1 MYSRNKI
8 FNKITAAI
16 LLIMLNINILADGL
30 KLDPNSRYNTK
41 LDMSR
46 NGTPIVNI
54 STPNGRGISINEFLD
69 YNVGHEG
76 QVLNNADNIGRSHLA
91 GIINANPNLAAN
103 QAANLIILQVNGSNR
118 SNIEGYLEALSR
130 QKVNVILSNENG
142 IYLNSAGTI
151 NIRNF
156 VPTTG
161 RVKLQNGDFV
171 GIDVEKGRVVI
182 GSNGFD
188 ASTTDYVNVIAKA
201 LELQGSL
208 VGNKVD
214 VTLGENTVDKNGAVT
229 SNHGI
234 NSVAIDASK
243 LGSMYAG
250 QISIISTDKGAGV
263 NSRGI
268 VYSRDK
274 KLEIT
279 ADGKINV
286 AKIKGNGI
294 EINGSEYNQAELA
307 SSDKG
312 ININAKN
319 IKLNGETQAAGDIN
333 LNGDTQN
340 NSKIYSE
347 ENFNT
352 KSLLNTGDINVAGN
366 FKADDLKNVLAAV
379 NTGGNLNVKNLENSG
394 SIQVS
399 KSTGIDGKLNN
410 SGNLTSIE
418 KITVKNDILNS
429 GNISTNGDLSSKN
442 AVSSGIIVA
451 NNFTTSDLQNDGKIF
466 TNADL
471 KTKYFKN
478 TGEISAVGKISSD
491 SMVSSGS
498 IRTNEALDI
507 SGDLNND
514 GTLQSAKD
522 ITVSSNIK
530 NSGKIYA
537 GGNLSGKDAVSSG
550 KIVSKNLRVNDLK
563 NDGEIFTNEDLRA
576 KNVTNTG
583 KIASSG
589 NISTK
594 DLKTS
599 GSIKSNRKVTVSGKL
614 ENDGDLEAV
623 EDIKVSGNVRNTK
636 EIATNG
642 DFSGKN
648 VVSKGKIISK
658 NFESH
663 DLENDGK
670 ILADGKVKARKVKN
684 AGEISAAGDVSTDDL
699 KTSGK
704 IFAKNLESDDLDN
717 DGKISSNENVKAR
730 NIKNTGD
737 IQAVGS
743 ISGNDLKT
751 SGKVRANRKI
761 TVSGELENGGDL
773 ESGKSLTVSKNIKN
787 TGKIAVNEDISGKDT
802 QNSGSMYSK
811 NLKTDNLKNDG
822 KVEVGND
829 LKTADIE
836 NTKDI
841 TAVGKISG
849 KNVNNSG
856 KILTNGTLD
865 VKNVKNIGKIAA
877 GSDVTSQR
885 LENSGVLATNGN
897 ITTSDSMTNSGNIEG
912 KNLDITGLEFTNS
925 GKILAD
931 NIRARVNDTKNNGS
945 ISSANDIDLTTNT
958 LTNTKEMLAV
968 NSINSNNATVSNS
981 GKMASNG
988 KILLNNSS
996 ITNIGE
1002 ILSGEIS
1009 MQNAK
1014 KFDNTGTIKGNK
1026 TVLTTDQDLNLV
1038 GNLHGESLLEISGNN
1053 ITNNGNTTGAGLI
1066 KISSNDFTNNKEL
1079 ASNAVIIDG
1088 RGNVVNNNM
1097 ITGNDGKINGNSITN
1112 NDLIAFDNYLEMNA
1126 KSKVLNNKDKSIYSG
1141 NALIIKGSEILNDE
1155 GEILGGNMDLNA
1167 SKITNNVGTVQ
1178 STGDIFVTSNDFQNI
1193 GRVTGLGNYEKY
1205 YETWDGIRLS
1215 ESEVANEW
1223 LYNDDNSWSKKGVG
1237 HIRKKA
1243 RRDQR
1248 KWFERQVQNNNNSR
1262 FKSYL
1267 FTKYEQYY
1275 RPLLGHMNLL
1285 NPKKETG
1292 STENPKISLVG
1303 KLKSKATTEYG
1314 KMIASGNIIINSGN
1328 VKNKDSLI
1336 SGGGLVNINATNF
1349 ENSVTIDDKNPI
1361 QLKNGK
1367 ELLGIN
1373 IQQKHHIRTILT
1385 AYYKR
1390 EMTTGDIGYAAGQ
1403 PSIIEGS
1410 VVNVNAPNIIKN
1422 SIEAGNGKVL
1432 NNGGATGKALISSN
1446 SIGINK
1452 GTGSAN
1458 GAVQVAGNALLS
1470 KVNSGFNGNLQV
1482 NGSSNNSFDR
1492 AIQISGNNSVIQNIK
1507 KTGTI
1512 DVNPLLSSAMF
1523 TMNMSPSSKYLL
1535 ETRSKYIS
1543 LGQYYGS
1550 DYFTSRVGYSEI
1562 WDRSKRL
1569 GDAFYENQ
1577 LLTRALNEKL
1587 GTSFL
1592 NGKSNQELI
1601 QSMMDNA
1608 ADEKA
1613 RLGLVVGQALTQDQI
1628 NALNEDIIW
1637 YVSKEVNGVSVLTP
1651 QIYLSSRTR
1660 ESISDDTRNR
1670 IGGINGTY
1678 VKTKDFVNDGTKWG
1692 NGGVTYV
1699 EANTVRNET
1708 TTNLLSE
1715 ISGDRTFISSV
1726 GNIENIGGKIKGNEV
1741 VGLISENGNVINNTT
1756 KRKLGFN
1763 NGEFDRSWHE
1773 EIGSIG
1779 QISSNGLTFIK
1790 GNSYESTGG
1799 ILNTN
1804 HLELDVNKFNVSA
1817 LSLSGEDKFGKG
1829 SNNYTKYGATE
1840 HLGGEVTANSTS
1852 GRIGDL
1858 NLTGSAFIGGD
1869 TQGLKIGK
1877 VNVESAVN
1885 SYDLE
1890 SKQTSKN
1897 TVSKSSTYIKS
1908 HQEENVAGN
1917 LQLSGARIEGNLT
1930 GIGSNIDLGENTF
1943 VGGKLTTDS
1952 RELHNSFYEKN
1963 TSRGFSA
1970 GISHGTASLNYG
1982 KSSSAYDEKD
1992 TINAKSNLRIGDGSV
2007 LNNGAEITATNFE
2020 YGNIQI
2026 NNGDVKYGARIDTRD
2041 VKTTSRSSNFGV
2053 SIGINSPIK
2062 DRIEQAAGAVKQ
2074 ARRGDTIG
2082 GLVAGVNSVT
2092 GTVNGMS
2099 QNISRLDGNRATMQ
2113 DIQAGNFK
2121 VNNDFYVSGG
2131 INARFNTSRSS
2142 NNSHTESAVVTTMKP
2157 MNENSSITYNNVNNI
2172 TYQGTQ
2178 AQGGTFIYNNVKNIQ
2193 KEAVEL
2199 HNSYSSKNSGF
2210 GAGVS
2215 AGIGSN
2221 GQIKPSSIGGNVSAS
2236 RSNLNTTETV
2246 YQNGNFQ
2253 NVNEVH
2259 NNTGTMT
2266 LSGFNQ
2272 EGGKVTGNIGKLVV
2286 ESRQN
2291 TSTTTGSS
2299 SGIGIGISANGMPN
2313 SVNVNGSRTNGS
2325 RAFVDN
2331 QSSFIVGEGSN
2342 LHVGTVE
2349 NTGAII
2355 GKQSENGT
2363 TFKADKYV
2371 GHDIQNYDTMTTT
2384 GVSLGTSL
2392 GKSPRVTNI
2401 GFNQDD
2407 RDKQGVTRN
2416 TVVGNV
2422 EIGEASGSPINR
2434 DVTKANEVTRDEHH
2448 STNVNVESQTIE
2460 YATNPT
2466 KFKEDLEVA
2475 ILEGKATGETVLKTI
2490 ENLVNGGKEDIGDP
2504 ERRSLNE
2511 IKEAVIRVK
2520 TAPEMTAIATGDLNS
2535 QEVLDTLKINGIEK
2549 FNPDDPDLPENVR
2562 ARLDEL
2568 EKDGKSVKAF
2578 YDKTTNKI
2586 FVNENL
2592 TDDAEIRASVAR
2604 EWKISEDLKDG
2615 KGKANDE
2622 DQLKSTVAGELAYD
2636 DMMKRAREGK
2646 TGSISTGELNE
2657 AVMDINSEITAD
2669 KWERTKLFFRTLG
2682 NLGAGATNMVV
2693 QGNKAVGNIIVAGY
2707 HYATGN
2713 KQAGDARMRRAI
2725 NNANNVMSQPGKTI
2739 RTIQTDV
2746 RQTAAK
2752 INKEKEEKRRKT
2764 RQRRQQ
2770 KIAKENRNNE
2780 SKQAISSLRQQIKE
2794 TKDPQKRKKLQEQ
2807 LDMVEPHPVKE
2818 ILKSGTELIE
2828 NSAVFNVVN
2837 KGLGGA
2843 LEKGLDRAL
2852 EKGFTFF
2859 TGSTTA
2865 SVGGLFL
2872 LTSQNMGTNDETDIY
2887 SKYKNHPELIP
2898 IFKKYKDISPKEANY
2913 IKEKYPQYYSDY
2925 KIANRINPNKTD
2937 FDKHRTD
2944 LKVAGTYSMKE
2955 EKEEGAKVLG
2965 TMAGFL
2971 VEPYVTSG
2979 IKKAVTKGGGAVV
2992 NVFKP
2997 KNLVTQMT
3005 AAESRAARQG
3015 AIVLEEGADGVFRVP
3030 ENVTKPSKSV
3040 SRGLP
3045 HNTTSSTTEVTG
3057 HTRNVE
3063 RIAQTAGNAS
3073 RNLKTPA
3080 IEYKAPSKPNAVEK
3094 ITTNIEI
3101 TGSKGKNVEIIKK
3114 VDGNT
3119 TITIEKHIP
3128 DIPPAYIIDDMAKG
3142 GMGRTSGNKSY
3153 LENYGGGKASNKM
3166 PPFANRENIHRNNS
3180 TQNYEFKS
3188 QNNGL
3193 NSGESGFKKNIGS
3206 STTNLSTNNYFNTSL
3221 EQPPT
3226 LTPKYPI
3233 TIYNPGFAAVQESD
3247 YLNAV
3252 RVINKD
3258 GSSNIPKGTGLA
3270 TIDNRPYI
3278 KDGKPKGRPSYRKE
3292 FEYDL
3297 YVQYL
3302 QKYNI
3307 TKPADAI
3314 VRDEITGEVINW
3326 LPGQPRKD
3334 VVDFGHLPKEK
3345 YSDIFYKEYLTENW
3359 KPDKLKNWYNDP
3371 KNYRFETPHT
3381 NRSHAYENITTPLL
3395 PQFNSPVIPLLEYKT
3410 VPLLEYKPDYINN
3423 IENIIQ
3429 KQQMKIPTK

>member
-1 MYSRNKI
+1 MYSRDKI
-8 FNKITAAI
+8 LNKITAAI

-118 SNIEGYLEALSR
+118 SDIEGYLEALSR

-142 IYLNSAGTI
+142 IYLNGAGTI

-229 SNHGI
+229 SKHGI

-294 EINGSEYNQAELA
+294 EINGTEYAQSELA

-319 IKLNGETQAAGDIN
+319 IKLNGETQATGDIN
-333 LNGDTQN
+333 LNGNTQN

-347 ENFNT
+347 GNFNT
-352 KSLLNTGDINVAGN
+352 RILLNTGDINVAGN
-366 FKADDLKNVLAAV
+366 FKADDFKNVLAAV

-399 KSTGIDGKLNN
+399 RSTGIDGKLNN
-410 SGNLTSIE
+410 SGNLTSIG
-418 KITVKNDILNS
+418 KITVRNDILNS

-451 NNFTTSDLQNDGKIF
+451 NNFTTSNLQNDGKIF

-537 GGNLSGKDAVSSG
+537 GGNLSGKDTVSSG
-550 KIVSKNLRVNDLK
+550 KIVSRNLRVNDLK
-563 NDGEIFTNEDLRA
+563 NDGEIFTNEDLQA

-583 KIASSG
+583 KIASAG

-684 AGEISAAGDVSTDDL
+684 TGEISATGDVSTDDL

-704 IFAKNLESDDLDN
+704 ISAKNLESEDLDN

-730 NIKNTGD
+730 NIKNTGE

-751 SGKVRANRKI
+751 SGKVRANRK
-761 TVSGELENGGDL
+761 TAVSGELENGGDL
-773 ESGKSLTVSKNIKN
+773 ESGKSLTVSKNIRN

-802 QNSGSMYSK
+802 QNSGSLYSK

-849 KNVNNSG
+849 GNVNNSG

-885 LENSGVLATNGN
+885 LENSGILATNGN
-897 ITTSDSMTNSGNIEG
+897 ITTSDSMINSGNIEG

-925 GKILAD
+925 GKISAG
-931 NIRARVNDTKNNGS
+931 NIRARVNDTKNDGS

-958 LTNTKEMLAV
+958 LTNIKEMLAV
-968 NSINSNNATVSNS
+968 NSINSNNATVLNS

-1014 KFDNTGTIKGNK
+1014 KFDNTGTVKGNK
-1026 TVLTTDQDLNLV
+1026 TVLTTNQDLNLV

-1079 ASNAVIIDG
+1079 ASSAVIIDG

-1126 KSKVLNNKDKSIYSG
+1126 KSKVLNNKDKSIYGG

-1193 GRVTGLGNYEKY
+1193 GRVSNLGSYEKY
-1205 YETWDGIRLS
+1205 YETWDRIKLS
-1215 ESEVANEW
+1215 ESEVASKW
-1223 LYNDDNSWSKKGVG
+1223 LLNDNGGWKKKTSG
-1237 HIRKKA
+1237 HTRKKA
-1243 RRDQR
+1243 RKEQ
-1248 KWFERQVQNNNNSR
+1248 KEWFEKQIQNSNRSES
-1262 FKSYL
+1262 KSYL
-1267 FTKYEQYY
+1267 LTKYEQFF
-1275 RPLLGHMNLL
+1275 RSILGHTNVDDS
-1285 NPKKETG
+1285 KKVAG
-1292 STENPKISLVG
+1292 SAKDPTIPLVG
-1303 KLKSKATTEYG
+1303 KLKSKASTEYG
-1314 KMIASGNIIINSGN
+1314 KVLANGNITINSGN
-1328 VKNKDSLI
+1328 FKNKDSLI
-1336 SGGGLVNINATNF
+1336 SGGGLVNITATNF
-1349 ENSVTIDDKNPI
+1349 ENSVSIDDKNPI
-1361 QLKNGK
+1361 KLKNGREVLDLNIK
-1367 ELLGIN
+1367 EGTH
-1373 IQQKHHIRTILT
+1373 HHILRTTLVAVHT
-1385 AYYKR
+1385 R
-1390 EMTTGDIGYAAGQ
+1390 DMVDGDIGYATGQ

-1410 VVNVNAPNIIKN
+1410 LVNVNAPNIIKN

-1432 NNGGATGKALISSN
+1432 NNGGATGRALISSN

-1458 GAVQVAGNALLS
+1458 GAVQVAGNTLLS

-1482 NGSSNNSFDR
+1482 NGSGNNSFDR

-1512 DVNPLLSSAMF
+1512 DVNSLLSSAMF
-1523 TMNMSPSSKYLL
+1523 TMNMGPSSKYLL

-1601 QSMMDNA
+1601 QSMIDNA

-1670 IGGINGTY
+1670 VGGINGTY

-1708 TTNLLSE
+1708 ATNLLSE
-1715 ISGDRTFISSV
+1715 ISGDRTYINAA
-1726 GNIENIGGKIKGNEV
+1726 GNIENIGGRINGEEAV
-1741 VGLISENGNVINNTT
+1741 ALISEKGNVINDTT
-1756 KRKLGFN
+1756 KRNVGYN
-1763 NGEFDRSWHE
+1763 NGEYDRTHHE
-1773 EIGSIG
+1773 EVASIG
-1779 QISSNGLTFIK
+1779 GITSKGTTFIK
-1790 GNSYESTGG
+1790 ADKYISTGG
-1799 ILNTN
+1799 ILKTD
-1804 HLELDVNKFNVSA
+1804 HIALDVNKIDERA
-1817 LSLSGEDKFGKG
+1817 LTLSGEDKFGSGESNYSRYSETTNLGAGIMANSAEGRVGDINLKG
-1829 SNNYTKYGATE
+1829 SSFIAEDTTGLT
-1840 HLGGEVTANSTS
+1840 VT
-1852 GRIGDL
+1852 G
-1858 NLTGSAFIGGD
+1858 
-1869 TQGLKIGK
+1869 
-1877 VNVESAVN
+1877 NVRAESAVN
-1885 SYDLE
+1885 SYDTE
-1890 SKQTSKN
+1890 SRQSSKGFMS
-1897 TVSKSSTYIKS
+1897 SKSSYKNS
-1908 HQEENVAGN
+1908 RAEENSASNLMLGKNAVITGN
-1917 LQLSGARIEGNLT
+1917 VE
-1930 GIGSNIDLGENTF
+1930 GIGSNIVLGENTF
-1943 VGGKLTTDS
+1943 VGGKVTTDS
-1952 RELHNSFYEKN
+1952 RELHNSYYEKN
-1963 TSRGFSA
+1963 RSKGFT
-1970 GISHGTASLNYG
+1970 GGVSHGTISAGYG
-1982 KSSSAYDEKD
+1982 KSQSTYDEKS
-1992 TINAKSNLRIGDGSV
+1992 TINAKSNLQVGDGSV
-2007 LNNGAEITATNFE
+2007 LNRGAEITATNFE

-2041 VKTTSRSSNFGV
+2041 VHTSSKSSGFTI
-2053 SIGINSPIK
+2053 SAGINSPALDRAKQVGQAVSQIK
-2062 DRIEQAAGAVKQ
+2062 N
-2074 ARRGDTIG
+2074 GDTAG
-2082 GLVAGVNSVT
+2082 GAMEAVNAAT
-2092 GTVNGMS
+2092 GTIKGLS
-2099 QNISRLDGNRATMQ
+2099 ENITKRDGTRATMN
-2113 DIQAGNFK
+2113 DIRNNDFK
-2121 VNNDFYVSGG
+2121 VNNDFYVSGNIRAG
-2131 INARFNTSRSS
+2131 FNKSKSS
-2142 NNSHTESAVVTTMKP
+2142 TASHTESAAVTTMKP
-2157 MNENSSITYNNVNNI
+2157 LNENSSITYNNVNNI

-2178 AQGGTFIYNNVKNIQ
+2178 AQGGTFIYNNVANIQ

-2199 HNSYSSKNSGF
+2199 RNSYSSESSGF
-2210 GAGVS
+2210 GVGVS

-2221 GQIKPSSIGGNVSAS
+2221 GQIKPNGISGNVSTN
-2236 RSNLNTTETV
+2236 RSNQNTVETV
-2246 YQNGNFQ
+2246 YANGNFK

-2259 NNTGTMT
+2259 NNTGSMT

-2299 SGIGIGISANGMPN
+2299 SGIGLGISANGMPS
-2313 SVNVNGSRTNGS
+2313 SVNVSGSRTNGN

-2342 LHVGTVE
+2342 LHVGTLE
-2349 NTGAII
+2349 NTGAVI
-2355 GKQSENGT
+2355 GKQSDNST
-2363 TFKADKYV
+2363 TFKID
-2371 GHDIQNYDTMTTT
+2371 NYIAKNIYNEDTMTTT
-2384 GVSLGTSL
+2384 GGSIGASLGGKPRITSA
-2392 GKSPRVTNI
+2392 
-2401 GFNQDD
+2401 GFNQDS
-2407 RDKQGVTRN
+2407 RDKEGITRN
-2416 TVVGNV
+2416 TIVGNV
-2422 EIGEASGSPINR
+2422 EIQNASGDEINR
-2434 DVTKANEVTRDEHH
+2434 DLGKANEITKDTHR
-2448 STNVNVESQTIE
+2448 STNINVEPQVIE
-2460 YATNPT
+2460 YISNPT

-2475 ILEGKATGETVLKTI
+2475 ILEGKATGETILKSI
-2490 ENLVNGGKEDIGDP
+2490 ENAVNGRKSSDIGDP
-2504 ERRSLNE
+2504 ERRTINE
-2511 IKEAVIRVK
+2511 IKESVIRVK
-2520 TAPEMTAIATGDLNS
+2520 TAPEMNAIATGDLNS
-2535 QEVLDTLKINGIEK
+2535 QEVLNRLNINAIEK

-2568 EKDGKSVKAF
+2568 AEDGKTIRAF

-2604 EWKISEDLKDG
+2604 EWKISEDLKTG

-2622 DQLKSTVAGELAYD
+2622 GQLKSTVAGELAYD

-2646 TGSISTGELNE
+2646 TGSISTSELDE
-2657 AVMDINSEITAD
+2657 AVMDTNSEVSAD
-2669 KWERTKLFFRTLG
+2669 DLETRRLSNAGISPRTVRINEKRRRIRREEL
-2682 NLGAGATNMVV
+2682 NS
-2693 QGNKAVGNIIVAGY
+2693 VG
-2707 HYATGN
+2707 YA
-2713 KQAGDARMRRAI
+2713 
-2725 NNANNVMSQPGKTI
+2725 
-2739 RTIQTDV
+2739 
-2746 RQTAAK
+2746 RQQ
-2752 INKEKEEKRRKT
+2752 IDKEEKKHKNTVANSLERKYSGKFIKKNGTYAFYNANDRKKFEKEANQKGVQLKT
-2764 RQRRQQ
+2764 RSANAQEKEQKFLEHMNEITQGYYKYEPEHLKIGAKVGTQAFFWSNQNVKIGNGSNKVSNETVAKAASSTIGQAVASGYYKLVPTEDKKYENDNPHVQKQVKAAKAEAQRRT
-2770 KIAKENRNNE
+2770 RE
-2780 SKQAISSLRQQIKE
+2780 SKDKDYYARVDGKNKTVTVEESNRPKGYGSYLFRDVILNPLQSGNNFFNAEKSL
-2794 TKDPQKRKKLQEQ
+2794 L
-2807 LDMVEPHPVKE
+2807 
-2818 ILKSGTELIE
+2818 SGD
-2828 NSAVFNVVN
+2828 
-2837 KGLGGA
+2837 LGGA
-2843 LEKGLDRAL
+2843 FKNTVTGVENLFSPFTLGIGSWAGDNYARFKPEEVQYGTREEVLKRKQTENLLVKLPTDIVVSSMVSSYVSKQVNKISKDVDLGKKG
-2852 EKGFTFF
+2852 G
-2859 TGSTTA
+2859 
-2865 SVGGLFL
+2865 
-2872 LTSQNMGTNDETDIY
+2872 TSQSNTLYQTYAEKATKNANSTSVMLG
-2887 SKYKNHPELIP
+2887 KYNQ
-2898 IFKKYKDISPKEANY
+2898 DGISYIEA
-2913 IKEKYPQYYSDY
+2913 
-2925 KIANRINPNKTD
+2925 
-2937 FDKHRTD
+2937 
-2944 LKVAGTYSMKE
+2944 
-2955 EKEEGAKVLG
+2955 
-2965 TMAGFL
+2965 
-2971 VEPYVTSG
+2971 
-2979 IKKAVTKGGGAVV
+2979 
-2992 NVFKP
+2992 
-2997 KNLVTQMT
+2997 
-3005 AAESRAARQG
+3005 
-3015 AIVLEEGADGVFRVP
+3015 
-3030 ENVTKPSKSV
+3030 
-3040 SRGLP
+3040 
-3045 HNTTSSTTEVTG
+3045 
-3057 HTRNVE
+3057 
-3063 RIAQTAGNAS
+3063 AGNKHTYFDLGDKGWNEALNKVGES
-3073 RNLKTPA
+3073 NMW
-3080 IEYKAPSKPNAVEK
+3080 
-3094 ITTNIEI
+3094 EI
-3101 TGSKGKNVEIIKK
+3101 NKKFLEQQLQQGK
-3114 VDGNT
+3114 
-3119 TITIEKHIP
+3119 
-3128 DIPPAYIIDDMAKG
+3128 
-3142 GMGRTSGNKSY
+3142 SFY
-3153 LENYGGGKASNKM
+3153 LSHDPMKASGYFQKEVNFLKD
-3166 PPFANRENIHRNNS
+3166 N
-3180 TQNYEFKS
+3180 
-3188 QNNGL
+3188 
-3193 NSGESGFKKNIGS
+3193 GFK
-3206 STTNLSTNNYFNTSL
+3206 F
-3221 EQPPT
+3221 
-3226 LTPKYPI
+3226 
-3233 TIYNPGFAAVQESD
+3233 
-3247 YLNAV
+3247 
-3252 RVINKD
+3252 
-3258 GSSNIPKGTGLA
+3258 
-3270 TIDNRPYI
+3270 I
-3278 KDGKPKGRPSYRKE
+3278 KDG
-3292 FEYDL
+3292 
-3297 YVQYL
+3297 
-3302 QKYNI
+3302 
-3307 TKPADAI
+3307 
-3314 VRDEITGEVINW
+3314 
-3326 LPGQPRKD
+3326 
-3334 VVDFGHLPKEK
+3334 DF
-3345 YSDIFYKEYLTENW
+3345 W
-3359 KPDKLKNWYNDP
+3359 K
-3371 KNYRFETPHT
+3371 
-3381 NRSHAYENITTPLL
+3381 A
-3395 PQFNSPVIPLLEYKT
+3395 V
-3410 VPLLEYKPDYINN
+3410 
-3423 IENIIQ
+3423 
-3429 KQQMKIPTK
+3429 KQ

>member
-1 MYSRNKI
+1 MENKI
-8 FNKITAAI
+8 LKKSIAFLLLLSMNMNSFAAN
-16 LLIMLNINILADGL
+16 LE
-30 KLDPNSRYNTK
+30 LDPNSRYNTK

-54 STPNGRGISINEFLD
+54 STPNGRGISINEFLN

-118 SNIEGYLEALSR
+118 SDIEGYLEALSR

-142 IYLNSAGTI
+142 IYLNGAGTI

-229 SNHGI
+229 SRHGI

-294 EINGSEYNQAELA
+294 EINGTEYNQAELA

-319 IKLNGETQAAGDIN
+319 IRLNGETQAAGDIN
-333 LNGDTQN
+333 LNGNTQN

-347 ENFNT
+347 GNFNT
-352 KSLLNTGDINVAGN
+352 GSLLNTGDINVAGN
-366 FKADDLKNVLAAV
+366 FKADDFKNVLAAV

-399 KSTGIDGKLNN
+399 KNTGIDGKLNN
-410 SGNLTSIE
+410 SGNLTSIG

-442 AVSSGIIVA
+442 TVSSGMIAA
-451 NNFTTSDLQNDGKIF
+451 NNFTTSNLQNDGKIF

-563 NDGEIFTNEDLRA
+563 NDGEIFTNEDLQA

-583 KIASSG
+583 KIASAG

-670 ILADGKVKARKVKN
+670 ILADGKVKAR
-684 AGEISAAGDVSTDDL
+684 
-699 KTSGK
+699 
-704 IFAKNLESDDLDN
+704 
-717 DGKISSNENVKAR
+717 
-730 NIKNTGD
+730 NIKNTGE

-841 TAVGKISG
+841 TVVGKISG

-897 ITTSDSMTNSGNIEG
+897 ITTSDSMINSGNIEG

-925 GKILAD
+925 GKISAD
-931 NIRARVNDTKNNGS
+931 NIRARVNDTKNNGN

-958 LTNTKEMLAV
+958 LTNTKEMLAA
-968 NSINSNNATVSNS
+968 NDINSNNATVSNS

-1002 ILSGEIS
+1002 ILSGEVS

-1079 ASNAVIIDG
+1079 ASSAVIIDG

-1126 KSKVLNNKDKSIYSG
+1126 KSKVLNNKDKSIYG
-1141 NALIIKGSEILNDE
+1141 GQTLIIHGQELMNDE

-1167 SKITNNVGTVQ
+1167 SKITNNVGTIQ

-1193 GRVTGLGNYEKY
+1193 GRVSNLGSYEKY
-1205 YETWDGIRLS
+1205 YETWDNRIL
-1215 ESEVANEW
+1215 
-1223 LYNDDNSWSKKGVG
+1223 
-1237 HIRKKA
+1237 
-1243 RRDQR
+1243 
-1248 KWFERQVQNNNNSR
+1248 
-1262 FKSYL
+1262 
-1267 FTKYEQYY
+1267 
-1275 RPLLGHMNLL
+1275 
-1285 NPKKETG
+1285 
-1292 STENPKISLVG
+1292 TENEVKTLWIDSDKDRETVTKNKDKRWMG
-1303 KLKSKATTEYG
+1303 FRARYIDKLKNRQNTSSKIPSLLLSQDENTLKQLTQTHTKIQTGTPEIPQKALKGKIKSNATTEYG
-1314 KMIASGNIIINSGN
+1314 KMIASGNIIINSGD

-1349 ENSVTIDDKNPI
+1349 ENSVTLGNAVKLKDGVEKINYEKWKVKHGI
-1361 QLKNGK
+1361 QWKL
-1367 ELLGIN
+1367 
-1373 IQQKHHIRTILT
+1373 R
-1385 AYYKR
+1385 AYYNR
-1390 EMTTGDIGYAAGQ
+1390 DLVDGGIGYESGQ
-1403 PSIIEGS
+1403 PSIIEGA

-1432 NNGGATGKALISSN
+1432 NNGGATGKAILTPVLL
-1446 SIGINK
+1446 GVNK
-1452 GTGSAN
+1452 GTSSNNGQVGISAN
-1458 GAVQVAGNALLS
+1458 GAVDKFNSIFNGNS
-1470 KVNSGFNGNLQV
+1470 KVNGNG
-1482 NGSSNNSFDR
+1482 NNSFDR

-1715 ISGDRTFISSV
+1715 ITGDRTYINSV
-1726 GNIENIGGKIKGNEV
+1726 GNIENIGGSINGQDLVSV
-1741 VGLISENGNVINNTT
+1741 VSQNGDVVNKTT
-1756 KRKLGFN
+1756 TREIGYN
-1763 NGEFDRSWHE
+1763 NGEFDRSRYTE
-1773 EIGSIG
+1773 VASIG
-1779 QISSNGLTFIK
+1779 EVSSNGNTYIEGKNYTSTGAVTSGNTVKINASENININALKLTGEQKFGRDEDNYGSYGFVNHLKSFVNGTDGVMMTSGKDTNISGSQVASFGNVNINAQNINITNVVNSESMESKHVNSGFLSTERKAKNSYVEDNQGSQIFGNNVLLNSKKDTNVIASDVMANKDKFGNGGNILVTAGNNVNILSDTTSQSSSSMTSKSKSIGSLNIGNKGRADGMAQIIQNSSHLSANGGNIVVKSGKDTLIGASELQSTESIGLVAGGNVVVTGLDEKYGESSSKYKGGMFRGGHLYKSNSESEMNQNITNKESVLKAGKDIVVKGENIGIIGSDFDAGKDINVDAKNGIIVKSRNEVYSSENQKDESKVGFFAKGHNLSFEAGIEAKSKSDASATKQIKPDESTLVANGNINLKSGENIYFEGDAASGQDINLDSKNIFIADSEGRVEYMNKSKEARGSFGIDMNFNNLSDTFTSIGKTYLNPKNMKYLLKPKEIGYFFGDLKAIGHLGDLTSAAGDLLSGKSLLESLDGREDTINTVNRLFAGPKEGSGRAGVYAKASMNASENRGNNGTIERTSLTAGGNINLKGDNSITIRGTDIK
-1790 GNSYESTGG
+1790 GFN
-1799 ILNTN
+1799 
-1804 HLELDVNKFNVSA
+1804 DVNIETKNLDIQASKSSMNSKNSSFGLSGEINVFDPS
-1817 LSLSGEDKFGKG
+1817 LSLSGNISRGQTEGHSYNNTTIDAGNKLHINIENGTIKG
-1829 SNNYTKYGATE
+1829 ANISGNDVDVNVKGNLEIASLQDYEKTSQRSVGGTVGNVTGNARSYSGQVGVTNGTKNWV
-1840 HLGGEVTANSTS
+1840 GEQTSIIGRNS
-1852 GRIGDL
+1852 I
-1858 NLTGSAFIGGD
+1858 
-1869 TQGLKIGK
+1869 K
-1877 VNVESAVN
+1877 VNVGNKLTLTGAKIAN
-1885 SYDLE
+1885 
-1890 SKQTSKN
+1890 
-1897 TVSKSSTYIKS
+1897 
-1908 HQEENVAGN
+1908 EENRIDKGN
-1917 LQLSGARIEGNLT
+1917 LVVRAKEIEARDIEGHDDLMSVNVEGIVSRKDIYHKQKNGKEAYERYENDGAVIVEGHEREQIARATIGNGTIEGNVFGGIHRDIKTSSEITKGVEVKPVRVEYNDERTDWGSTNKILT
-1930 GIGSNIDLGENTF
+1930 QNAGTIGKFLDDIGVPKLDKGITPAGLKKPEELRKSNEEFFKEITYTNVLKVEDKINKVTGNYIHGLIPTSAVHGGLMEQIPKFVIEDENKIYRVITR
-1943 VGGKLTTDS
+1943 VRKGQQ
-1952 RELHNSFYEKN
+1952 FYEIKEVDRLDAKELKRYDRENKLFNNGMNESLEKAAANSARQYLN
-1963 TSRGFSA
+1963 TSNGQSVPDGTYETILIYNPTRGLIPDIAETGLGKVFNGRWSSGGLNLGVMRGLETA
-1970 GISHGTASLNYG
+1970 IRTNDPNQQYELRSYSQGNINTDGMLNNMVRKGDYQNLTNFTLSHTGTPMANKRYEEGS
-1982 KSSSAYDEKD
+1982 D
-1992 TINAKSNLRIGDGSV
+1992 TQKRLGYQNRGSV
-2007 LNNGAEITATNFE
+2007 GNLGDWVPSESTGVAGPATKGLASE
-2020 YGNIQI
+2020 MIQI
-2026 NNGDVKYGARIDTRD
+2026 NLDPSKYEEEKEKFDKGRKGKYFHENFEGLPGIGKAIGVGEEYPLLIAPKFNIPKKKKEEFEIQGYEIVSDEEVELIYNKQFPNRKNEKNIEQKRKFLDKELSQHRLYFDGDFAVVKQLVEKERQKEEALEKGNKGDYIRL
-2041 VKTTSRSSNFGV
+2041 
-2053 SIGINSPIK
+2053 IGEQKQIQK
-2062 DRIEQAAGAVKQ
+2062 DRQE
-2074 ARRGDTIG
+2074 
-2082 GLVAGVNSVT
+2082 
-2092 GTVNGMS
+2092 
-2099 QNISRLDGNRATMQ
+2099 
-2113 DIQAGNFK
+2113 
-2121 VNNDFYVSGG
+2121 
-2131 INARFNTSRSS
+2131 
-2142 NNSHTESAVVTTMKP
+2142 
-2157 MNENSSITYNNVNNI
+2157 
-2172 TYQGTQ
+2172 
-2178 AQGGTFIYNNVKNIQ
+2178 NVKNILLNIYIP
-2193 KEAVEL
+2193 KPDDFKKSRDNVGLSEAVEEMQKN
-2199 HNSYSSKNSGF
+2199 NSYKGF
-2210 GAGVS
+2210 
-2215 AGIGSN
+2215 
-2221 GQIKPSSIGGNVSAS
+2221 QI
-2236 RSNLNTTETV
+2236 E
-2246 YQNGNFQ
+2246 NFQ
-2253 NVNEVH
+2253 NPGIPKKGNDNPKELNDIL
-2259 NNTGTMT
+2259 NN
-2266 LSGFNQ
+2266 L
-2272 EGGKVTGNIGKLVV
+2272 
-2286 ESRQN
+2286 
-2291 TSTTTGSS
+2291 
-2299 SGIGIGISANGMPN
+2299 
-2313 SVNVNGSRTNGS
+2313 
-2325 RAFVDN
+2325 
-2331 QSSFIVGEGSN
+2331 
-2342 LHVGTVE
+2342 
-2349 NTGAII
+2349 
-2355 GKQSENGT
+2355 
-2363 TFKADKYV
+2363 
-2371 GHDIQNYDTMTTT
+2371 
-2384 GVSLGTSL
+2384 
-2392 GKSPRVTNI
+2392 
-2401 GFNQDD
+2401 
-2407 RDKQGVTRN
+2407 RN
-2416 TVVGNV
+2416 RVGN
-2422 EIGEASGSPINR
+2422 
-2434 DVTKANEVTRDEHH
+2434 
-2448 STNVNVESQTIE
+2448 
-2460 YATNPT
+2460 
-2466 KFKEDLEVA
+2466 
-2475 ILEGKATGETVLKTI
+2475 
-2490 ENLVNGGKEDIGDP
+2490 
-2504 ERRSLNE
+2504 
-2511 IKEAVIRVK
+2511 
-2520 TAPEMTAIATGDLNS
+2520 
-2535 QEVLDTLKINGIEK
+2535 
-2549 FNPDDPDLPENVR
+2549 
-2562 ARLDEL
+2562 
-2568 EKDGKSVKAF
+2568 
-2578 YDKTTNKI
+2578 
-2586 FVNENL
+2586 
-2592 TDDAEIRASVAR
+2592 
-2604 EWKISEDLKDG
+2604 
-2615 KGKANDE
+2615 
-2622 DQLKSTVAGELAYD
+2622 
-2636 DMMKRAREGK
+2636 
-2646 TGSISTGELNE
+2646 
-2657 AVMDINSEITAD
+2657 
-2669 KWERTKLFFRTLG
+2669 
-2682 NLGAGATNMVV
+2682 
-2693 QGNKAVGNIIVAGY
+2693 
-2707 HYATGN
+2707 
-2713 KQAGDARMRRAI
+2713 
-2725 NNANNVMSQPGKTI
+2725 
-2739 RTIQTDV
+2739 
-2746 RQTAAK
+2746 
-2752 INKEKEEKRRKT
+2752 
-2764 RQRRQQ
+2764 
-2770 KIAKENRNNE
+2770 
-2780 SKQAISSLRQQIKE
+2780 
-2794 TKDPQKRKKLQEQ
+2794 
-2807 LDMVEPHPVKE
+2807 
-2818 ILKSGTELIE
+2818 
-2828 NSAVFNVVN
+2828 
-2837 KGLGGA
+2837 
-2843 LEKGLDRAL
+2843 
-2852 EKGFTFF
+2852 
-2859 TGSTTA
+2859 
-2865 SVGGLFL
+2865 
-2872 LTSQNMGTNDETDIY
+2872 
-2887 SKYKNHPELIP
+2887 
-2898 IFKKYKDISPKEANY
+2898 
-2913 IKEKYPQYYSDY
+2913 
-2925 KIANRINPNKTD
+2925 
-2937 FDKHRTD
+2937 
-2944 LKVAGTYSMKE
+2944 
-2955 EKEEGAKVLG
+2955 
-2965 TMAGFL
+2965 
-2971 VEPYVTSG
+2971 
-2979 IKKAVTKGGGAVV
+2979 
-2992 NVFKP
+2992 
-2997 KNLVTQMT
+2997 
-3005 AAESRAARQG
+3005 
-3015 AIVLEEGADGVFRVP
+3015 
-3030 ENVTKPSKSV
+3030 
-3040 SRGLP
+3040 
-3045 HNTTSSTTEVTG
+3045 
-3057 HTRNVE
+3057 
-3063 RIAQTAGNAS
+3063 
-3073 RNLKTPA
+3073 
-3080 IEYKAPSKPNAVEK
+3080 
-3094 ITTNIEI
+3094 
-3101 TGSKGKNVEIIKK
+3101 
-3114 VDGNT
+3114 
-3119 TITIEKHIP
+3119 
-3128 DIPPAYIIDDMAKG
+3128 
-3142 GMGRTSGNKSY
+3142 
-3153 LENYGGGKASNKM
+3153 
-3166 PPFANRENIHRNNS
+3166 
-3180 TQNYEFKS
+3180 
-3188 QNNGL
+3188 
-3193 NSGESGFKKNIGS
+3193 
-3206 STTNLSTNNYFNTSL
+3206 
-3221 EQPPT
+3221 
-3226 LTPKYPI
+3226 
-3233 TIYNPGFAAVQESD
+3233 
-3247 YLNAV
+3247 
-3252 RVINKD
+3252 
-3258 GSSNIPKGTGLA
+3258 
-3270 TIDNRPYI
+3270 
-3278 KDGKPKGRPSYRKE
+3278 
-3292 FEYDL
+3292 
-3297 YVQYL
+3297 
-3302 QKYNI
+3302 
-3307 TKPADAI
+3307 
-3314 VRDEITGEVINW
+3314 
-3326 LPGQPRKD
+3326 
-3334 VVDFGHLPKEK
+3334 
-3345 YSDIFYKEYLTENW
+3345 
-3359 KPDKLKNWYNDP
+3359 
-3371 KNYRFETPHT
+3371 
-3381 NRSHAYENITTPLL
+3381 
-3395 PQFNSPVIPLLEYKT
+3395 
-3410 VPLLEYKPDYINN
+3410 
-3423 IENIIQ
+3423 
-3429 KQQMKIPTK
+3429 

>member
-1 MYSRNKI
+1 MYSRDKI
-8 FNKITAAI
+8 LNKITAAI

-118 SNIEGYLEALSR
+118 SDIEGYLEALSR

-142 IYLNSAGTI
+142 IYLNGAGTI

-229 SNHGI
+229 SKHGI
-234 NSVAIDASK
+234 NSVAIGASK

-294 EINGSEYNQAELA
+294 EINGTEYAQSELA

-319 IKLNGETQAAGDIN
+319 IKLNGETQATGDIN
-333 LNGDTQN
+333 LNGNTQN

-347 ENFNT
+347 GNFNT
-352 KSLLNTGDINVAGN
+352 RILLNTGDINVAGN
-366 FKADDLKNVLAAV
+366 FKADDFKNVLAAV

-399 KSTGIDGKLNN
+399 RSTGIDGKLNN
-410 SGNLTSIE
+410 SGNLTSIG
-418 KITVKNDILNS
+418 KITVRNDILNS

-451 NNFTTSDLQNDGKIF
+451 NNFTTSNLQNDGKIF

-537 GGNLSGKDAVSSG
+537 GGNLSGKDTVSSG
-550 KIVSKNLRVNDLK
+550 KIVSRNLRVNDLK
-563 NDGEIFTNEDLRA
+563 NDGEIFTNEDLQA

-583 KIASSG
+583 KIASAG

-684 AGEISAAGDVSTDDL
+684 TGEISATGDVSTDDL

-704 IFAKNLESDDLDN
+704 ISAKNLESEDLDN

-730 NIKNTGD
+730 NIKNTGE

-751 SGKVRANRKI
+751 SGKVRANRKT

-773 ESGKSLTVSKNIKN
+773 ESGKSLTVSKNIRN

-802 QNSGSMYSK
+802 QNSGSLYSK

-849 KNVNNSG
+849 GNVNNSG

-885 LENSGVLATNGN
+885 LENSGILATNGN
-897 ITTSDSMTNSGNIEG
+897 ITTSDSMINGGNIEG

-925 GKILAD
+925 GKISAD
-931 NIRARVNDTKNNGS
+931 NIRARVNDTKNNGN

-968 NSINSNNATVSNS
+968 NSINSNNATVLNS

-1014 KFDNTGTIKGNK
+1014 KFDNTGTVKGNK

-1053 ITNNGNTTGAGLI
+1053 ITNNGTTTGAGLI

-1126 KSKVLNNKDKSIYSG
+1126 KSKVLNNKDKSIYGG

-1193 GRVTGLGNYEKY
+1193 GRVSNLGSYEKY
-1205 YETWDGIRLS
+1205 YETWDRIKLS
-1215 ESEVANEW
+1215 ESEVASKW
-1223 LYNDDNSWSKKGVG
+1223 LLNDNGGWKKKTSG
-1237 HIRKKA
+1237 HTRKKA
-1243 RRDQR
+1243 RKEQ
-1248 KWFERQVQNNNNSR
+1248 KEWFEKQIQNSNRSES
-1262 FKSYL
+1262 KSYL
-1267 FTKYEQYY
+1267 LTKYEQFF
-1275 RPLLGHMNLL
+1275 RSILGHTNVDDS
-1285 NPKKETG
+1285 KKVAG
-1292 STENPKISLVG
+1292 SAKDPTIPLVG
-1303 KLKSKATTEYG
+1303 KLKSKASTEYG
-1314 KMIASGNIIINSGN
+1314 KVLANGNITINSGN
-1328 VKNKDSLI
+1328 FKNKDSLI
-1336 SGGGLVNINATNF
+1336 SGGGLVNITATNF
-1349 ENSVTIDDKNPI
+1349 ENSVSIDDKNPI
-1361 QLKNGK
+1361 KLKNGREVLDLNIK
-1367 ELLGIN
+1367 EGTH
-1373 IQQKHHIRTILT
+1373 HHIPRTTLVAVHT
-1385 AYYKR
+1385 R
-1390 EMTTGDIGYAAGQ
+1390 DMVDGDIGYATGQ

-1410 VVNVNAPNIIKN
+1410 LVNVNAPNIIKN

-1432 NNGGATGKALISSN
+1432 NNGGATGRALISSN

-1458 GAVQVAGNALLS
+1458 GAVQVAGNTLLS

-1482 NGSSNNSFDR
+1482 NGSGNNSFDR

-1512 DVNPLLSSAMF
+1512 DVNSLLSSAMF
-1523 TMNMSPSSKYLL
+1523 TMNMGPSSKYLL

-1601 QSMMDNA
+1601 QSMIDNA

-1670 IGGINGTY
+1670 VGGINGTY

-1708 TTNLLSE
+1708 ATNLLSE
-1715 ISGDRTFISSV
+1715 ISGDRTYINAA
-1726 GNIENIGGKIKGNEV
+1726 GNIENIGGRINGEEAV
-1741 VGLISENGNVINNTT
+1741 ALISEKGNVINDTT
-1756 KRKLGFN
+1756 KRNVGYN
-1763 NGEFDRSWHE
+1763 NGEYDRTHHE
-1773 EIGSIG
+1773 EVASIG
-1779 QISSNGLTFIK
+1779 GITSKGTTFIK
-1790 GNSYESTGG
+1790 ADKYISTGG
-1799 ILNTN
+1799 ILKTD
-1804 HLELDVNKFNVSA
+1804 HIALDVNKIDERA
-1817 LSLSGEDKFGKG
+1817 LTLSGEDKFGSGESNYSRYSETTNLGAGIMANSAEGRVGDINLKG
-1829 SNNYTKYGATE
+1829 SSFIAEDTTGLT
-1840 HLGGEVTANSTS
+1840 VT
-1852 GRIGDL
+1852 G
-1858 NLTGSAFIGGD
+1858 
-1869 TQGLKIGK
+1869 
-1877 VNVESAVN
+1877 NVRAESAVN
-1885 SYDLE
+1885 SYDTE
-1890 SKQTSKN
+1890 SRQSSKGFMS
-1897 TVSKSSTYIKS
+1897 SKSSYKNS
-1908 HQEENVAGN
+1908 RAEENSASNLMLGKNAVITGN
-1917 LQLSGARIEGNLT
+1917 VE
-1930 GIGSNIDLGENTF
+1930 GIGSNIVLGENTF
-1943 VGGKLTTDS
+1943 VGGKVTTDS
-1952 RELHNSFYEKN
+1952 RELHNSYYEKN
-1963 TSRGFSA
+1963 RSKGFT
-1970 GISHGTASLNYG
+1970 GGVSHGTISAGYG
-1982 KSSSAYDEKD
+1982 KSQSTYDEKS
-1992 TINAKSNLRIGDGSV
+1992 TINAKSNLQVGDGSV
-2007 LNNGAEITATNFE
+2007 LNRGAEITATNFE

-2041 VKTTSRSSNFGV
+2041 VHTSSKSSGFTI
-2053 SIGINSPIK
+2053 SAGINSPALDRAKQVGQVVSQIK
-2062 DRIEQAAGAVKQ
+2062 N
-2074 ARRGDTIG
+2074 GDTAG
-2082 GLVAGVNSVT
+2082 GAMEAVNAAT
-2092 GTVNGMS
+2092 GTIKGLS
-2099 QNISRLDGNRATMQ
+2099 ENITKRDGTKATMN
-2113 DIQAGNFK
+2113 DIRNNDFK
-2121 VNNDFYVSGG
+2121 VNNDFYVSGNIRAG
-2131 INARFNTSRSS
+2131 FNKSKSS
-2142 NNSHTESAVVTTMKP
+2142 TASHTESAAVTTMKP
-2157 MNENSSITYNNVNNI
+2157 LNENSSITYNNVNNI

-2178 AQGGTFIYNNVKNIQ
+2178 AQGGTFIYNNVANIQ

-2199 HNSYSSKNSGF
+2199 RNSYSSESSGF
-2210 GAGVS
+2210 GVGIS

-2221 GQIKPSSIGGNVSAS
+2221 GQIKPNGISGNVSTN
-2236 RSNLNTTETV
+2236 RSNRNTVETA
-2246 YQNGNFQ
+2246 YANGNFR

-2259 NNTGTMT
+2259 NNTGSMT

-2291 TSTTTGSS
+2291 TSTTTGRS
-2299 SGIGIGISANGMPN
+2299 SGIGLGISANGMPS
-2313 SVNVNGSRTNGS
+2313 SVNVSGSRTNGN

-2342 LHVGTVE
+2342 LHVGTLE
-2349 NTGAII
+2349 NTGAVI
-2355 GKQSENGT
+2355 GKQSDNST
-2363 TFKADKYV
+2363 TFKID
-2371 GHDIQNYDTMTTT
+2371 NYIAKNIYNEDTMTTT
-2384 GVSLGTSL
+2384 GGSIGASLGGKPRITSA
-2392 GKSPRVTNI
+2392 
-2401 GFNQDD
+2401 GFNQDS
-2407 RDKQGVTRN
+2407 RDKEGITRN

-2422 EIGEASGSPINR
+2422 EIQNASGDEINR
-2434 DVTKANEVTRDEHH
+2434 DLSKANEITKDTHS
-2448 STNVNVESQTIE
+2448 STNINVEPQVIE
-2460 YATNPT
+2460 YISNPT

-2475 ILEGKATGETVLKTI
+2475 ILEGKATGETILKSI
-2490 ENLVNGGKEDIGDP
+2490 ENAVNGRKSSDIGDP
-2504 ERRSLNE
+2504 ERRTINE
-2511 IKEAVIRVK
+2511 IKESIIRVK
-2520 TAPEMTAIATGDLNS
+2520 TAPEMNAIATGDLNS
-2535 QEVLDTLKINGIEK
+2535 QEVLNRLNINAIEK

-2568 EKDGKSVKAF
+2568 AEDGKTIRAF

-2586 FVNENL
+2586 FVNGNL

-2604 EWKISEDLKDG
+2604 EWKISEDLKTG

-2622 DQLKSTVAGELAYD
+2622 GQLKSTVEGELAYD

-2646 TGSISTGELNE
+2646 TGSISTSELDE
-2657 AVMDINSEITAD
+2657 AVMDTNSEVSAD
-2669 KWERTKLFFRTLG
+2669 DLETRRLSNAGISPRTVRINEKRRRIRREEL
-2682 NLGAGATNMVV
+2682 NS
-2693 QGNKAVGNIIVAGY
+2693 VG
-2707 HYATGN
+2707 YA
-2713 KQAGDARMRRAI
+2713 
-2725 NNANNVMSQPGKTI
+2725 
-2739 RTIQTDV
+2739 
-2746 RQTAAK
+2746 RQQ
-2752 INKEKEEKRRKT
+2752 IDKEEKKHKNTVANSLERKYSGKFIKKNGTYAFYNANDRKKFEKEANQKGVQLKT
-2764 RQRRQQ
+2764 RSANAQEKEQKFLEHMNEITQGYYKYEPEHLKIGAKVGTQAFFWSNQNVKIGNGSNKVSNETVAKAASSTIGQAVASGYYKLVPTEDKKYENDNPHVQKQVKAAKAEAQRRT
-2770 KIAKENRNNE
+2770 RE
-2780 SKQAISSLRQQIKE
+2780 SKDKDYYARVDGKNKTVTVEESNRPKGYGSYLFRDVILNPLQSGNNFFNAEKSL
-2794 TKDPQKRKKLQEQ
+2794 L
-2807 LDMVEPHPVKE
+2807 
-2818 ILKSGTELIE
+2818 SGD
-2828 NSAVFNVVN
+2828 
-2837 KGLGGA
+2837 LGGA
-2843 LEKGLDRAL
+2843 FKNTVTGVENLFSPFTLGIGSWAGDNYARFKPEEVQYGTREEVLKRKQTENLLVKLPTDIVVSSMVSSYVSKQVNKISKDVDLGKKG
-2852 EKGFTFF
+2852 G
-2859 TGSTTA
+2859 
-2865 SVGGLFL
+2865 
-2872 LTSQNMGTNDETDIY
+2872 TSQSNTLYQTYAEKATKNANSTSVMLG
-2887 SKYKNHPELIP
+2887 KYNQ
-2898 IFKKYKDISPKEANY
+2898 DGISYIEA
-2913 IKEKYPQYYSDY
+2913 
-2925 KIANRINPNKTD
+2925 
-2937 FDKHRTD
+2937 
-2944 LKVAGTYSMKE
+2944 
-2955 EKEEGAKVLG
+2955 
-2965 TMAGFL
+2965 
-2971 VEPYVTSG
+2971 
-2979 IKKAVTKGGGAVV
+2979 
-2992 NVFKP
+2992 
-2997 KNLVTQMT
+2997 
-3005 AAESRAARQG
+3005 
-3015 AIVLEEGADGVFRVP
+3015 
-3030 ENVTKPSKSV
+3030 
-3040 SRGLP
+3040 
-3045 HNTTSSTTEVTG
+3045 
-3057 HTRNVE
+3057 
-3063 RIAQTAGNAS
+3063 AGNKHTYFDLGDKGWNEALNKVGES
-3073 RNLKTPA
+3073 NMW
-3080 IEYKAPSKPNAVEK
+3080 
-3094 ITTNIEI
+3094 EI
-3101 TGSKGKNVEIIKK
+3101 NKKFLEQQLQQGK
-3114 VDGNT
+3114 
-3119 TITIEKHIP
+3119 
-3128 DIPPAYIIDDMAKG
+3128 
-3142 GMGRTSGNKSY
+3142 SFY
-3153 LENYGGGKASNKM
+3153 LSHDPMKASGYFQKEVNFLKD
-3166 PPFANRENIHRNNS
+3166 N
-3180 TQNYEFKS
+3180 
-3188 QNNGL
+3188 
-3193 NSGESGFKKNIGS
+3193 GFK
-3206 STTNLSTNNYFNTSL
+3206 F
-3221 EQPPT
+3221 
-3226 LTPKYPI
+3226 
-3233 TIYNPGFAAVQESD
+3233 
-3247 YLNAV
+3247 
-3252 RVINKD
+3252 
-3258 GSSNIPKGTGLA
+3258 
-3270 TIDNRPYI
+3270 I
-3278 KDGKPKGRPSYRKE
+3278 KDG
-3292 FEYDL
+3292 
-3297 YVQYL
+3297 
-3302 QKYNI
+3302 
-3307 TKPADAI
+3307 
-3314 VRDEITGEVINW
+3314 
-3326 LPGQPRKD
+3326 
-3334 VVDFGHLPKEK
+3334 DF
-3345 YSDIFYKEYLTENW
+3345 W
-3359 KPDKLKNWYNDP
+3359 K
-3371 KNYRFETPHT
+3371 
-3381 NRSHAYENITTPLL
+3381 A
-3395 PQFNSPVIPLLEYKT
+3395 V
-3410 VPLLEYKPDYINN
+3410 
-3423 IENIIQ
+3423 
-3429 KQQMKIPTK
+3429 KQ

>member
-1 MYSRNKI
+1 MYSRDKI
-8 FNKITAAI
+8 LNKITAAI

-118 SNIEGYLEALSR
+118 SDIEGYLEALSR

-142 IYLNSAGTI
+142 IYLNGAGTI

-229 SNHGI
+229 SKHGI

-294 EINGSEYNQAELA
+294 EINGTEYNQAELA

-319 IKLNGETQAAGDIN
+319 IRLNGETQAAGDIN
-333 LNGDTQN
+333 LNGNTQN

-347 ENFNT
+347 GNFNT
-352 KSLLNTGDINVAGN
+352 GSLLNTGDINVAGN
-366 FKADDLKNVLAAV
+366 FKADDFKNVLAAV

-399 KSTGIDGKLNN
+399 RSTGIDGKLNN

-418 KITVKNDILNS
+418 KITVKNDILNL

-442 AVSSGIIVA
+442 GVSSGMIVA
-451 NNFTTSDLQNDGKIF
+451 NNFTTSNLQNDGKIF

-563 NDGEIFTNEDLRA
+563 NDGEIFTNEDLQA

-583 KIASSG
+583 KIASAG

-658 NFESH
+658 NFES
-663 DLENDGK
+663 E
-670 ILADGKVKARKVKN
+670 
-684 AGEISAAGDVSTDDL
+684 
-699 KTSGK
+699 
-704 IFAKNLESDDLDN
+704 DLDN

-730 NIKNTGD
+730 NIKNTGE

-751 SGKVRANRKI
+751 SGKVRANKKI

-773 ESGKSLTVSKNIKN
+773 ESGKSLTVSKNIRN
-787 TGKIAVNEDISGKDT
+787 TGKIAINEDISGKDT

-849 KNVNNSG
+849 GNVNNSG

-897 ITTSDSMTNSGNIEG
+897 ITTSDSMINSGNIEG

-925 GKILAD
+925 GKISAN

-958 LTNTKEMLAV
+958 LTNIKEMLAV
-968 NSINSNNATVSNS
+968 NSINSNNATVLNS

-1079 ASNAVIIDG
+1079 ASSAVIIDG

-1126 KSKVLNNKDKSIYSG
+1126 KSKVLNNKDKSIYGG

-1193 GRVTGLGNYEKY
+1193 GRVSNLGSYEKY
-1205 YETWDGIRLS
+1205 YETWDNRIL
-1215 ESEVANEW
+1215 
-1223 LYNDDNSWSKKGVG
+1223 
-1237 HIRKKA
+1237 
-1243 RRDQR
+1243 
-1248 KWFERQVQNNNNSR
+1248 
-1262 FKSYL
+1262 
-1267 FTKYEQYY
+1267 
-1275 RPLLGHMNLL
+1275 
-1285 NPKKETG
+1285 
-1292 STENPKISLVG
+1292 TENEVKTLWIDSDKDRETVTKNKDKRWMG
-1303 KLKSKATTEYG
+1303 FRARYIDKLKNRQNTSSKIPSLLLSQDENTLKQLTQTHTKIQTGTPEIPQKALKGKIKSNATTEYG
-1314 KMIASGNIIINSGN
+1314 KMIASGNIIINSGD

-1349 ENSVTIDDKNPI
+1349 ENSVTLGNAVKLKDGVEKINYEKWKVKHGI
-1361 QLKNGK
+1361 QWKL
-1367 ELLGIN
+1367 
-1373 IQQKHHIRTILT
+1373 R
-1385 AYYKR
+1385 AYYNR
-1390 EMTTGDIGYAAGQ
+1390 DLVDGGIGYESGQ
-1403 PSIIEGS
+1403 PSIIEGA

-1432 NNGGATGKALISSN
+1432 NNGGATGKAILTPVLL
-1446 SIGINK
+1446 GVNK
-1452 GTGSAN
+1452 GTSSNNGQVGISAN
-1458 GAVQVAGNALLS
+1458 GAVDKFNSIFNGNS
-1470 KVNSGFNGNLQV
+1470 KVNGNG
-1482 NGSSNNSFDR
+1482 NNSFDR

-1715 ISGDRTFISSV
+1715 ITGDRTFISSV
-1726 GNIENIGGKIKGNEV
+1726 GNIENIGGKIRGNEV
-1741 VGLISENGNVINNTT
+1741 IGLISENGNVINNTT
-1756 KRKLGFN
+1756 KRKVGFN

-1799 ILNTN
+1799 MLSTD
-1804 HLELDVNKFNVSA
+1804 HLALDVNKVSLNA
-1817 LSLSGEDKFGKG
+1817 LSLSGEDKFGSGGSNFSRYAETTHLGAGVSANSASGTVGDMNLKG
-1829 SNNYTKYGATE
+1829 SSFIAKDTTGLT
-1840 HLGGEVTANSTS
+1840 VTGN
-1852 GRIGDL
+1852 I
-1858 NLTGSAFIGGD
+1858 
-1869 TQGLKIGK
+1869 K
-1877 VNVESAVN
+1877 VESAVN
-1885 SYDLE
+1885 SYENE
-1890 SKQTSKN
+1890 SKSTSKGFMS
-1897 TVSKSSTYIKS
+1897 SKSSYKNS
-1908 HQEENVAGN
+1908 HAEENSASN
-1917 LQLSGARIEGNLT
+1917 LMLGENAVILGDVNS
-1930 GIGSNIDLGENTF
+1930 IGSNVVLGDNTYI
-1943 VGGKLTTDS
+1943 GGKLTTDAQQ
-1952 RELHNSFYEKN
+1952 LHNSYFEENKKK
-1963 TSRGFSA
+1963 GFS
-1970 GISHGTASLNYG
+1970 GRISHGTASLSYG
-1982 KSSSAYDEKD
+1982 KSQNSYDEKS
-1992 TINAKSNLRIGDGSV
+1992 TINAGSNLQIGDGSV
-2007 LNNGAEITATNFE
+2007 LNKGAEITATNFE

-2041 VKTTSRSSNFGV
+2041 VHTESKSSSFGI
-2053 SIGINSPIK
+2053 SAGINSPIL
-2062 DRIEQAAGAVKQ
+2062 DRAKQTGNAVKQ
-2074 ARRGDTIG
+2074 VKDGDTAG
-2082 GLVAGVNSVT
+2082 GVMTAINAVT
-2092 GTVNGMS
+2092 GTIKGLADNQGTRQTNYDVNGS
-2099 QNISRLDGNRATMQ
+2099 VGKQGVQSASANNNFYANIGVN
-2113 DIQAGNFK
+2113 AGISK
-2121 VNNDFYVSGG
+2121 SK
-2131 INARFNTSRSS
+2131 SS
-2142 NNSHTESAVVTTMKP
+2142 SDSHTESAVITTMKP
-2157 MNENSSITYNNVNNI
+2157 TDGNSSITYNNVKNI
-2172 TYQGTQ
+2172 EYQGTQ
-2178 AQGGTFIYNNVKNIQ
+2178 AQGGTFVYNNVENIR

-2199 HNSYSSKNSGF
+2199 HNSSNSSSSSRGINA
-2210 GAGVS
+2210 GAT
-2215 AGIGSN
+2215 IGYGHKIQTTGN
-2221 GQIKPSSIGGNVSAS
+2221 GGSISAS
-2236 RSNLNTTETV
+2236 KSNQNTTETI

-2291 TSTTTGSS
+2291 TSTTTGRS
-2299 SGIGIGISANGMPN
+2299 SGASVGISANGVP
-2313 SVNVNGSRTNGS
+2313 SSLNVNGSRTSGS

-2363 TFKADKYV
+2363 TFKVDKYV

-2384 GVSLGTSL
+2384 GISVGTSL

-2407 RDKQGVTRN
+2407 RDKQGITRN

-2434 DVTKANEVTRDEHH
+2434 DITRANEVTKDKQH
-2448 STNVNVESQTIE
+2448 STKINVESQTIE
-2460 YATNPT
+2460 YATNP
-2466 KFKEDLEVA
+2466 
-2475 ILEGKATGETVLKTI
+2475 GKL
-2490 ENLVNGGKEDIGDP
+2490 KEDIGKAKEEINDIKWA
-2504 ERRSLNE
+2504 
-2511 IKEAVIRVK
+2511 IKESIHDRGDDNRNFFGQLSEVRLDKSLENITSERLIGK
-2520 TAPEMTAIATGDLNS
+2520 TVDTEIADVFKDAYKDLGYDINIIFSDPKNSPQLLDENDKPKTGTAYVRDENGKKIKTII
-2535 QEVLDTLKINGIEK
+2535 INGKDPKNATKAGLIGTIVEEGSHVIGKVEGRQRKTGTDEK
-2549 FNPDDPDLPENVR
+2549 GLESTGRASNEYFTEKYKDENTPISIHS
-2562 ARLDEL
+2562 
-2568 EKDGKSVKAF
+2568 DGKDYSNVDF
-2578 YDKTTNKI
+2578 G
-2586 FVNENL
+2586 EN
-2592 TDDAEIRASVAR
+2592 
-2604 EWKISEDLKDG
+2604 
-2615 KGKANDE
+2615 
-2622 DQLKSTVAGELAYD
+2622 
-2636 DMMKRAREGK
+2636 
-2646 TGSISTGELNE
+2646 
-2657 AVMDINSEITAD
+2657 
-2669 KWERTKLFFRTLG
+2669 
-2682 NLGAGATNMVV
+2682 
-2693 QGNKAVGNIIVAGY
+2693 VGNIAVADDVLITIAGVTIAYIAGAYIVQQ
-2707 HYATGN
+2707 N
-2713 KQAGDARMRRAI
+2713 
-2725 NNANNVMSQPGKTI
+2725 GKTI
-2739 RTIQTDV
+2739 GSYPDLK
-2746 RQTAAK
+2746 TAQKNAQYLL
-2752 INKEKEEKRRKT
+2752 NKAGDGLKW
-2764 RQRRQQ
+2764 
-2770 KIAKENRNNE
+2770 IWNGGVW
-2780 SKQAISSLRQQIKE
+2780 IV
-2794 TKDPQKRKKLQEQ
+2794 EQ
-2807 LDMVEPHPVKE
+2807 GGR
-2818 ILKSGTELIE
+2818 IFAKSGKQVKPGEIIDTPDT
-2828 NSAVFNVVN
+2828 NPGAFKDGSR
-2837 KGLGGA
+2837 KG
-2843 LEKGLDRAL
+2843 
-2852 EKGFTFF
+2852 
-2859 TGSTTA
+2859 
-2865 SVGGLFL
+2865 
-2872 LTSQNMGTNDETDIY
+2872 
-2887 SKYKNHPELIP
+2887 
-2898 IFKKYKDISPKEANY
+2898 
-2913 IKEKYPQYYSDY
+2913 
-2925 KIANRINPNKTD
+2925 
-2937 FDKHRTD
+2937 
-2944 LKVAGTYSMKE
+2944 
-2955 EKEEGAKVLG
+2955 
-2965 TMAGFL
+2965 
-2971 VEPYVTSG
+2971 
-2979 IKKAVTKGGGAVV
+2979 
-2992 NVFKP
+2992 
-2997 KNLVTQMT
+2997 
-3005 AAESRAARQG
+3005 
-3015 AIVLEEGADGVFRVP
+3015 
-3030 ENVTKPSKSV
+3030 
-3040 SRGLP
+3040 
-3045 HNTTSSTTEVTG
+3045 
-3057 HTRNVE
+3057 
-3063 RIAQTAGNAS
+3063 
-3073 RNLKTPA
+3073 
-3080 IEYKAPSKPNAVEK
+3080 EK
-3094 ITTNIEI
+3094 IH
-3101 TGSKGKNVEIIKK
+3101 K
-3114 VDGNT
+3114 
-3119 TITIEKHIP
+3119 
-3128 DIPPAYIIDDMAKG
+3128 
-3142 GMGRTSGNKSY
+3142 
-3153 LENYGGGKASNKM
+3153 
-3166 PPFANRENIHRNNS
+3166 
-3180 TQNYEFKS
+3180 
-3188 QNNGL
+3188 
-3193 NSGESGFKKNIGS
+3193 
-3206 STTNLSTNNYFNTSL
+3206 
-3221 EQPPT
+3221 
-3226 LTPKYPI
+3226 
-3233 TIYNPGFAAVQESD
+3233 
-3247 YLNAV
+3247 
-3252 RVINKD
+3252 KD
-3258 GSSNIPKGTGLA
+3258 GSSWTRDTAGHQRERDAN
-3270 TIDNRPYI
+3270 
-3278 KDGKPKGRPSYRKE
+3278 GKPKGHAEEKE
-3292 FEYDL
+3292 
-3297 YVQYL
+3297 
-3302 QKYNI
+3302 
-3307 TKPADAI
+3307 
-3314 VRDEITGEVINW
+3314 RG
-3326 LPGQPRKD
+3326 
-3334 VVDFGHLPKEK
+3334 
-3345 YSDIFYKEYLTENW
+3345 W
-3359 KPDKLKNWYNDP
+3359 KRYPNP
-3371 KNYRFETPHT
+3371 KN
-3381 NRSHAYENITTPLL
+3381 
-3395 PQFNSPVIPLLEYKT
+3395 KT
-3410 VPLLEYKPDYINN
+3410 ESEKRTIGKNGKVLR
-3423 IENIIQ
+3423 
-3429 KQQMKIPTK
+3429 

>member
-1 MYSRNKI
+1 MYSRDKI
-8 FNKITAAI
+8 LNKITAAI

-118 SNIEGYLEALSR
+118 SDIEGYLEALSR

-142 IYLNSAGTI
+142 IYLNGAGTI

-229 SNHGI
+229 SKHGI

-294 EINGSEYNQAELA
+294 EINGTEYNQAELA

-319 IKLNGETQAAGDIN
+319 IRLNGETQAAGDIN

-347 ENFNT
+347 GNFNT
-352 KSLLNTGDINVAGN
+352 GSLLNTGDINVAGN
-366 FKADDLKNVLAAV
+366 FKADDFKNVLAAV

-399 KSTGIDGKLNN
+399 RSTGIDGKLNN
-410 SGNLTSIE
+410 SGNLTSIG
-418 KITVKNDILNS
+418 KITVRNDILNS

-451 NNFTTSDLQNDGKIF
+451 NNFTTSNLQNDGKIF

-550 KIVSKNLRVNDLK
+550 KIVSRNLRVNDLK
-563 NDGEIFTNEDLRA
+563 NDGEIFTNEDLQA

-583 KIASSG
+583 KIASAG

-684 AGEISAAGDVSTDDL
+684 TGEISATGDVSTDDL

-704 IFAKNLESDDLDN
+704 ISAKNLESEDLDN

-730 NIKNTGD
+730 NIKNTGE

-773 ESGKSLTVSKNIKN
+773 ESGKSLTVSKNIRN

-802 QNSGSMYSK
+802 QNSGSLYSK

-849 KNVNNSG
+849 GNVNNSG

-897 ITTSDSMTNSGNIEG
+897 ITTSDSMINSGNIEG
-912 KNLDITGLEFTNS
+912 KNLDITGWEFTNS
-925 GKILAD
+925 GKISAD
-931 NIRARVNDTKNNGS
+931 NIRARVNDTKNDGS

-968 NSINSNNATVSNS
+968 NSINSNNATVLNS

-1014 KFDNTGTIKGNK
+1014 KFDNTGTVKGNK

-1053 ITNNGNTTGAGLI
+1053 ITNNGTTTGAGLI

-1126 KSKVLNNKDKSIYSG
+1126 KSKVLNNKDKSIYGG

-1193 GRVTGLGNYEKY
+1193 GRVSNLGSYEKY
-1205 YETWDGIRLS
+1205 YETWDNRIL
-1215 ESEVANEW
+1215 
-1223 LYNDDNSWSKKGVG
+1223 
-1237 HIRKKA
+1237 
-1243 RRDQR
+1243 
-1248 KWFERQVQNNNNSR
+1248 
-1262 FKSYL
+1262 
-1267 FTKYEQYY
+1267 
-1275 RPLLGHMNLL
+1275 
-1285 NPKKETG
+1285 
-1292 STENPKISLVG
+1292 TENEVKTLWIDSDKDRETVTKNKDKRWMG
-1303 KLKSKATTEYG
+1303 FRARYIDKLKNRQNTSSKIPSLLLSQDENTLKQLTQTHTKIQTGTPEIPQKALKGKIKSNATTEYG
-1314 KMIASGNIIINSGN
+1314 KMIASGNIIINSGD

-1349 ENSVTIDDKNPI
+1349 ENSVTLGNAVKLKDGVEKINYEKWKVKHGI
-1361 QLKNGK
+1361 QWKL
-1367 ELLGIN
+1367 
-1373 IQQKHHIRTILT
+1373 R
-1385 AYYKR
+1385 AYYNR
-1390 EMTTGDIGYAAGQ
+1390 DLVDGGIGYESGQ
-1403 PSIIEGS
+1403 PSIIEGA

-1432 NNGGATGKALISSN
+1432 NNGGATGRALTSSN

-1458 GAVQVAGNALLS
+1458 GAVQVAGNTLLS

-1482 NGSSNNSFDR
+1482 NGSGNNSFDR

-1512 DVNPLLSSAMF
+1512 DVNSLLSSAMF
-1523 TMNMSPSSKYLL
+1523 TMNMGPSSKYLL

-1756 KRKLGFN
+1756 KRKVGFN

-1817 LSLSGEDKFGKG
+1817 LSLSGEDKFGKD

-1858 NLTGSAFIGGD
+1858 NLAGSAFIGGD

-1890 SKQTSKN
+1890 SKQTNKDI
-1897 TVSKSSTYIKS
+1897 VSKSSTYIKS

-1963 TSRGFSA
+1963 TSRGFST

-2041 VKTTSRSSNFGV
+2041 VHTESKSSSFGV
-2053 SIGINSPIK
+2053 SIGINSPAL
-2062 DRIEQAAGAVKQ
+2062 DRVRQVSGAV
-2074 ARRGDTIG
+2074 RDIT
-2082 GLVAGVNSVT
+2082 N
-2092 GTVNGMS
+2092 
-2099 QNISRLDGNRATMQ
+2099 GNRVGGAINIANAYTGSVVGLANNQGNSLGQRLSQSQ
-2113 DIQAGNFK
+2113 DSTAQVEMRELSEQEVKSSKA
-2121 VNNDFYVSGG
+2121 NNGFYLG
-2131 INARFNTSRSS
+2131 INASAGYNRSRNSS
-2142 NNSHTESAVVTTMKP
+2142 NSHTENAVVTTLKP
-2157 MNENSSITYNNVNNI
+2157 IDGNSSITYNNVNNV

-2178 AQGGTFIYNNVKNIQ
+2178 AQNGTFIYNNVANIQ

-2199 HNSYSSKNSGF
+2199 HNSNNSSGKSRGISVGGSLTLSPDLNKLKDGNLTGDKFSANS
-2210 GAGVS
+2210 VS
-2215 AGIGSN
+2215 
-2221 GQIKPSSIGGNVSAS
+2221 GNVSISGS
-2236 RSNLNTTETV
+2236 RNSSNTDETI
-2246 YQNGNFQ
+2246 YQNGSFV
-2253 NVNEVH
+2253 NVNEIH

-2266 LSGFNQ
+2266 LIGFNQ
-2272 EGGKVTGNIGKLVV
+2272 EGGKVTGNIAKLVV
-2286 ESRQN
+2286 ESKQN

-2299 SGIGIGISANGMPN
+2299 KGIGVGIPIGKGNP
-2313 SVNVNGSRTNGS
+2313 SVNVNGSRTNGN

-2331 QSSFIVGEGSN
+2331 QSSFTVGEGSN
-2342 LHVGTVE
+2342 LFVGTLE

-2355 GKQSENGT
+2355 GKENEPNT
-2363 TFKADKYV
+2363 TFKIDKYI
-2371 GHDIQNYDTMTTT
+2371 GHDLQNQDTTKTV
-2384 GVSLGTSL
+2384 GISAGTS
-2392 GKSPRVTNI
+2392 GA
-2401 GFNQDD
+2401 GFNYSNNE
-2407 RDKQGVTRN
+2407 KEGITRN

-2422 EIGEASGSPINR
+2422 EINEASGSEINR
-2434 DVTKANEVTRDEHH
+2434 NISKANEVTKEK
-2448 STNVNVESQTIE
+2448 STDIDVYAEDQLIKAVVNPSDFSEKQKLALREIKDITDVIANTVNNKGADNRGFIE
-2460 YATNPT
+2460 NLNARRRATAINNLVG
-2466 KFKEDLEVA
+2466 EDL
-2475 ILEGKATGETVLKTI
+2475 KALKESYENRQIDEEEFKDKLKTI
-2490 ENLVNGGKEDIGDP
+2490 VESVG
-2504 ERRSLNE
+2504 R
-2511 IKEAVIRVK
+2511 
-2520 TAPEMTAIATGDLNS
+2520 
-2535 QEVLDTLKINGIEK
+2535 DTGIE
-2549 FNPDDPDLPENVR
+2549 FNLRYTDKYNIPKDSKNTEGV
-2562 ARLDEL
+2562 ARIE
-2568 EKDGKSVKAF
+2568 DGKLVA
-2578 YDKTTNKI
+2578 YINMD
-2586 FVNENL
+2586 
-2592 TDDAEIRASVAR
+2592 EISSTSQLIGTVFEEVTHLMDSVAGRQKETKEEEKAQGEYGLESLGKPTNDYFR
-2604 EWKISEDLKDG
+2604 E
-2615 KGKANDE
+2615 
-2622 DQLKSTVAGELAYD
+2622 QY
-2636 DMMKRAREGK
+2636 
-2646 TGSISTGELNE
+2646 
-2657 AVMDINSEITAD
+2657 
-2669 KWERTKLFFRTLG
+2669 
-2682 NLGAGATNMVV
+2682 
-2693 QGNKAVGNIIVAGY
+2693 
-2707 HYATGN
+2707 
-2713 KQAGDARMRRAI
+2713 
-2725 NNANNVMSQPGKTI
+2725 
-2739 RTIQTDV
+2739 
-2746 RQTAAK
+2746 
-2752 INKEKEEKRRKT
+2752 KEKEGDREFIGTGDGVDYSENDGEVVGNVVAAVAIPAFSIPGVGQALLVGTTIVVGGFAVYKAAT
-2764 RQRRQQ
+2764 SEE
-2770 KIAKENRNNE
+2770 AKAFFYWLKKKVQNR
-2780 SKQAISSLRQQIKE
+2780 
-2794 TKDPQKRKKLQEQ
+2794 
-2807 LDMVEPHPVKE
+2807 VKNYVQ
-2818 ILKSGTELIE
+2818 LIE
-2828 NSAVFNVVN
+2828 VVN
-2837 KGLGGA
+2837 KGIRYFTQSNNNSKNHQQNSSSNNNQKNKKNNDDSEIKLQNTDQSTIE
-2843 LEKGLDRAL
+2843 EKFNATRQ
-2852 EKGFTFF
+2852 K
-2859 TGSTTA
+2859 
-2865 SVGGLFL
+2865 
-2872 LTSQNMGTNDETDIY
+2872 GTNNY
-2887 SKYKNHPELIP
+2887 HSKFKGYEVAKK
-2898 IFKKYKDISPKEANY
+2898 IFNRLKPTN
-2913 IKEKYPQYYSDY
+2913 IKFFKSSIAEGFSGKIKINGEEI
-2925 KIANRINPNKTD
+2925 KIAVR
-2937 FDKHRTD
+2937 
-2944 LKVAGTYSMKE
+2944 
-2955 EKEEGAKVLG
+2955 
-2965 TMAGFL
+2965 
-2971 VEPYVTSG
+2971 
-2979 IKKAVTKGGGAVV
+2979 
-2992 NVFKP
+2992 
-2997 KNLVTQMT
+2997 
-3005 AAESRAARQG
+3005 
-3015 AIVLEEGADGVFRVP
+3015 
-3030 ENVTKPSKSV
+3030 
-3040 SRGLP
+3040 
-3045 HNTTSSTTEVTG
+3045 SS
-3057 HTRNVE
+3057 
-3063 RIAQTAGNAS
+3063 S
-3073 RNLKTPA
+3073 SSLKTPT
-3080 IEYKAPSKPNAVEK
+3080 IDIWVSKSK
-3094 ITTNIEI
+3094 HIEI
-3101 TGSKGKNVEIIKK
+3101 
-3114 VDGNT
+3114 
-3119 TITIEKHIP
+3119 
-3128 DIPPAYIIDDMAKG
+3128 
-3142 GMGRTSGNKSY
+3142 
-3153 LENYGGGKASNKM
+3153 
-3166 PPFANRENIHRNNS
+3166 
-3180 TQNYEFKS
+3180 
-3188 QNNGL
+3188 
-3193 NSGESGFKKNIGS
+3193 
-3206 STTNLSTNNYFNTSL
+3206 
-3221 EQPPT
+3221 
-3226 LTPKYPI
+3226 
-3233 TIYNPGFAAVQESD
+3233 
-3247 YLNAV
+3247 
-3252 RVINKD
+3252 
-3258 GSSNIPKGTGLA
+3258 
-3270 TIDNRPYI
+3270 
-3278 KDGKPKGRPSYRKE
+3278 
-3292 FEYDL
+3292 
-3297 YVQYL
+3297 
-3302 QKYNI
+3302 
-3307 TKPADAI
+3307 
-3314 VRDEITGEVINW
+3314 
-3326 LPGQPRKD
+3326 
-3334 VVDFGHLPKEK
+3334 
-3345 YSDIFYKEYLTENW
+3345 
-3359 KPDKLKNWYNDP
+3359 
-3371 KNYRFETPHT
+3371 RF
-3381 NRSHAYENITTPLL
+3381 
-3395 PQFNSPVIPLLEYKT
+3395 
-3410 VPLLEYKPDYINN
+3410 
-3423 IENIIQ
+3423 
-3429 KQQMKIPTK
+3429 

>member
-1 MYSRNKI
+1 MENKI
-8 FNKITAAI
+8 LKKAIAFLLLLSMNMNSFAAN
-16 LLIMLNINILADGL
+16 LE
-30 KLDPNSRYNTK
+30 LDPNSRYNTK

-118 SNIEGYLEALSR
+118 SDIEGYLEALSR

-142 IYLNSAGTI
+142 IYLNGAGTI

-229 SNHGI
+229 SKHGI

-294 EINGSEYNQAELA
+294 EINGTEYNQAELA

-333 LNGDTQN
+333 LNGNTQN

-347 ENFNT
+347 GNFNT
-352 KSLLNTGDINVAGN
+352 RSLLNTGDINVAGN
-366 FKADDLKNVLAAV
+366 FKADDFKNVLAAV
-379 NTGGNLNVKNLENSG
+379 NTGGNLNVKNLENNG

-399 KSTGIDGKLNN
+399 RSTGIDGKLNN
-410 SGNLTSIE
+410 SGNLTSIG

-442 AVSSGIIVA
+442 AVSSGMIVA
-451 NNFTTSDLQNDGKIF
+451 NNFTTSNLQNDGKIF

-563 NDGEIFTNEDLRA
+563 NDGEIFTNEDLQA
-576 KNVTNTG
+576 KNVMNTG
-583 KIASSG
+583 KIASAG
-589 NISTK
+589 NISAK

-648 VVSKGKIISK
+648 VISKGKIISK
-658 NFESH
+658 NFES
-663 DLENDGK
+663 E
-670 ILADGKVKARKVKN
+670 
-684 AGEISAAGDVSTDDL
+684 
-699 KTSGK
+699 
-704 IFAKNLESDDLDN
+704 DLDN

-730 NIKNTGD
+730 NIKNTGE

-787 TGKIAVNEDISGKDT
+787 TGKIAVNEDISGRDT

-849 KNVNNSG
+849 SNVNNSG

-877 GSDVTSQR
+877 GSDITSQR
-885 LENSGVLATNGN
+885 LENSGILATNGN
-897 ITTSDSMTNSGNIEG
+897 ITTSDSMINGGNIEG

-925 GKILAD
+925 GKISAN

-968 NSINSNNATVSNS
+968 NSINSNNATVLNS

-1002 ILSGEIS
+1002 ILSGEIF

-1014 KFDNTGTIKGNK
+1014 KFDNTGTVKGNK

-1079 ASNAVIIDG
+1079 ASSAVIIDG

-1126 KSKVLNNKDKSIYSG
+1126 KSKVLNNKDKSIYGG

-1193 GRVTGLGNYEKY
+1193 GRVSNLGSYEKY
-1205 YETWDGIRLS
+1205 YETWDRIKLS
-1215 ESEVANEW
+1215 ESEVASKW
-1223 LYNDDNSWSKKGVG
+1223 LLNDNGGWKKKTSG
-1237 HIRKKA
+1237 HTRKKA
-1243 RRDQR
+1243 RKEQ
-1248 KWFERQVQNNNNSR
+1248 KEWFEKQIQNSNRSES
-1262 FKSYL
+1262 KSYL
-1267 FTKYEQYY
+1267 LTKYEQFF
-1275 RPLLGHMNLL
+1275 RSILGHTDVDDS
-1285 NPKKETG
+1285 KKVAG
-1292 STENPKISLVG
+1292 SAKDPTIPLVG
-1303 KLKSKATTEYG
+1303 KLKSKASTEYG
-1314 KMIASGNIIINSGN
+1314 KVLANGNITINSGN
-1328 VKNKDSLI
+1328 FKNKDSLI
-1336 SGGGLVNINATNF
+1336 SGGGLVNITATNF
-1349 ENSVTIDDKNPI
+1349 ENSVSIDDKNPI
-1361 QLKNGK
+1361 KLKNGR
-1367 ELLGIN
+1367 EVLDLN
-1373 IQQKHHIRTILT
+1373 IKQRTHHHIPRTTLVAVHT
-1385 AYYKR
+1385 R
-1390 EMTTGDIGYAAGQ
+1390 DMVDGDIGYATGQ
-1403 PSIIEGS
+1403 PSIIEGA

-1432 NNGGATGKALISSN
+1432 NNGGATGKAILTPVLL
-1446 SIGINK
+1446 GVNK
-1452 GTGSAN
+1452 GTSSNNGQVGISAN
-1458 GAVQVAGNALLS
+1458 GAVDKFNSIFNGNS
-1470 KVNSGFNGNLQV
+1470 KVNGNG
-1482 NGSSNNSFDR
+1482 NNSFDR

-1523 TMNMSPSSKYLL
+1523 TMNMGPSSKYLL

-1628 NALNEDIIW
+1628 NALDEDIIW

-1715 ISGDRTFISSV
+1715 ISGDRTFINSV
-1726 GNIENIGGKIKGNEV
+1726 GNIENIGGRINGEEAV
-1741 VGLISENGNVINNTT
+1741 ALISEKGNVINDTT
-1756 KRKLGFN
+1756 KRNVGYN
-1763 NGEFDRSWHE
+1763 NGEYDRTHHE
-1773 EIGSIG
+1773 EVASIG
-1779 QISSNGLTFIK
+1779 GITSKGTTFIK
-1790 GNSYESTGG
+1790 ADKYISTGG
-1799 ILNTN
+1799 ILKTD
-1804 HLELDVNKFNVSA
+1804 HIALDVNKIDERA
-1817 LSLSGEDKFGKG
+1817 LTLSGEDKFGSGESNYSRYSETTNLGAGIMANSAEGRVGDINLKG
-1829 SNNYTKYGATE
+1829 SSFIAEDTTGLT
-1840 HLGGEVTANSTS
+1840 VT
-1852 GRIGDL
+1852 G
-1858 NLTGSAFIGGD
+1858 
-1869 TQGLKIGK
+1869 
-1877 VNVESAVN
+1877 NVRAESAVN
-1885 SYDLE
+1885 SYDTE
-1890 SKQTSKN
+1890 SRQNSKGFMS
-1897 TVSKSSTYIKS
+1897 SKSSYKNS
-1908 HQEENVAGN
+1908 HAEENAASNLMLGKNAVIAGN
-1917 LQLSGARIEGNLT
+1917 VE
-1930 GIGSNIDLGENTF
+1930 GIGSNIVLGENTF
-1943 VGGKLTTDS
+1943 VGGKVTTDS
-1952 RELHNSFYEKN
+1952 RELHNSYYEKN
-1963 TSRGFSA
+1963 KSKGFT
-1970 GISHGTASLNYG
+1970 GGVSHGTISAGYG
-1982 KSSSAYDEKD
+1982 KSQSTYDEKS
-1992 TINAKSNLRIGDGSV
+1992 TVNAKSNLQVGNGSV
-2007 LNNGAEITATNFE
+2007 LNRGAEITATNFE

-2041 VKTTSRSSNFGV
+2041 VHTSSKSSGFTI
-2053 SIGINSPIK
+2053 SAGINSPALDRAKQVGQAVSQIK
-2062 DRIEQAAGAVKQ
+2062 N
-2074 ARRGDTIG
+2074 GDTAG
-2082 GLVAGVNSVT
+2082 GAMEAVNAATGTIKGLADNQGTRQTSYVNGSVGAKGARDAMANSNFYANIGVNAGFT
-2092 GTVNGMS
+2092 R
-2099 QNISRLDGNRATMQ
+2099 SR
-2113 DIQAGNFK
+2113 
-2121 VNNDFYVSGG
+2121 S
-2131 INARFNTSRSS
+2131 NTS
-2142 NNSHTESAVVTTMKP
+2142 SHTEGAAVTTLKP
-2157 MNENSSITYNNVNNI
+2157 MDENSSITYSNVNNI

-2178 AQGGTFIYNNVKNIQ
+2178 AQGGTFIYNNVANIQ

-2199 HNSYSSKNSGF
+2199 HNSYSSSSSSRGINA
-2210 GAGVS
+2210 GAT
-2215 AGIGSN
+2215 IGYGHKLQTTGN
-2221 GQIKPSSIGGNVSAS
+2221 GGSISAS
-2236 RSNLNTTETV
+2236 QSNQNTVETV
-2246 YQNGNFQ
+2246 YANGNFK

-2259 NNTGTMT
+2259 NNTGSMV
-2266 LSGFNQ
+2266 LNGFNQ

-2291 TSTTTGSS
+2291 TSTTNGRS
-2299 SGIGIGISANGMPN
+2299 SGMSLGISANGVPS
-2313 SVNVNGSRTNGS
+2313 SVNINGSRTNGD

-2331 QSSFIVGEGSN
+2331 QSTFIIGEGSN
-2342 LHVGTVE
+2342 LHVETLE
-2349 NTGAII
+2349 NTGAVVGKEGNSTFKIDSYI
-2355 GKQSENGT
+2355 GK
-2363 TFKADKYV
+2363 
-2371 GHDIQNYDTMTTT
+2371 DIQNHDTMKTT
-2384 GVSLGTSL
+2384 GGSLGIST
-2392 GKSPRVTNI
+2392 GKPRITNV
-2401 GFNQDD
+2401 GFNQDS
-2407 RDKQGVTRN
+2407 RDKQGITRN
-2416 TVVGNV
+2416 TVVGDV
-2422 EIGEASGSPINR
+2422 EIAGAEGSPINR
-2434 DVTKANEVTRDEHH
+2434 DLGKANEVTKDTHS
-2448 STNVNVESQTIE
+2448 STNINVESQTIE
-2460 YATNPT
+2460 YATNPA
-2466 KFKEDLEVA
+2466 KL
-2475 ILEGKATGETVLKTI
+2475 
-2490 ENLVNGGKEDIGDP
+2490 KEDIGKAKEEINDIKWA
-2504 ERRSLNE
+2504 
-2511 IKEAVIRVK
+2511 IKESIHDRGDDNRNFFGQLSEVRLSK
-2520 TAPEMTAIATGDLNS
+2520 TIDNITHERLKDKKSHDEIADTFKDAYKDLGYDINIIFSDPKNSPQLLDEKGKPKTGTAYVRDENGKKIKTII
-2535 QEVLDTLKINGIEK
+2535 INGEDPKNATKAGLIGTIVEEGSHVIGKVEGRQRKTGTDEK
-2549 FNPDDPDLPENVR
+2549 GLESTGRASNEYFAEKYKNDNTPISIHSDGKDYSNVDFGENVGDIGGKEIVQKTNPILGEVKHDFNHLSEQQIIEFYHFTQENIR
-2562 ARLDEL
+2562 DYVDKYNKLVENADSITNTLAGFLIGYYASEFLMYHPIGEKIGVNNPVVEYLKKKTGMSLGVIGVNKFVDEL
-2568 EKDGKSVKAF
+2568 KKRLPKFLTNSKSLTFREQVFVAAGMMELERYQIAEEEASKDFEYLYKV
-2578 YDKTTNKI
+2578 TT
-2586 FVNENL
+2586 
-2592 TDDAEIRASVAR
+2592 
-2604 EWKISEDLKDG
+2604 
-2615 KGKANDE
+2615 
-2622 DQLKSTVAGELAYD
+2622 
-2636 DMMKRAREGK
+2636 
-2646 TGSISTGELNE
+2646 
-2657 AVMDINSEITAD
+2657 
-2669 KWERTKLFFRTLG
+2669 
-2682 NLGAGATNMVV
+2682 
-2693 QGNKAVGNIIVAGY
+2693 
-2707 HYATGN
+2707 
-2713 KQAGDARMRRAI
+2713 
-2725 NNANNVMSQPGKTI
+2725 
-2739 RTIQTDV
+2739 
-2746 RQTAAK
+2746 
-2752 INKEKEEKRRKT
+2752 
-2764 RQRRQQ
+2764 
-2770 KIAKENRNNE
+2770 RN
-2780 SKQAISSLRQQIKE
+2780 ISSLSSQSDYENIKIDE
-2794 TKDPQKRKKLQEQ
+2794 KL
-2807 LDMVEPHPVKE
+2807 
-2818 ILKSGTELIE
+2818 
-2828 NSAVFNVVN
+2828 
-2837 KGLGGA
+2837 
-2843 LEKGLDRAL
+2843 
-2852 EKGFTFF
+2852 
-2859 TGSTTA
+2859 
-2865 SVGGLFL
+2865 
-2872 LTSQNMGTNDETDIY
+2872 
-2887 SKYKNHPELIP
+2887 
-2898 IFKKYKDISPKEANY
+2898 FKQ
-2913 IKEKYPQYYSDY
+2913 KYPKDN
-2925 KIANRINPNKTD
+2925 I
-2937 FDKHRTD
+2937 
-2944 LKVAGTYSMKE
+2944 
-2955 EKEEGAKVLG
+2955 
-2965 TMAGFL
+2965 
-2971 VEPYVTSG
+2971 
-2979 IKKAVTKGGGAVV
+2979 
-2992 NVFKP
+2992 
-2997 KNLVTQMT
+2997 
-3005 AAESRAARQG
+3005 
-3015 AIVLEEGADGVFRVP
+3015 
-3030 ENVTKPSKSV
+3030 
-3040 SRGLP
+3040 
-3045 HNTTSSTTEVTG
+3045 
-3057 HTRNVE
+3057 
-3063 RIAQTAGNAS
+3063 RIAQERLA
-3073 RNLKTPA
+3073 RL
-3080 IEYKAPSKPNAVEK
+3080 
-3094 ITTNIEI
+3094 TNFI
-3101 TGSKGKNVEIIKK
+3101 
-3114 VDGNT
+3114 
-3119 TITIEKHIP
+3119 
-3128 DIPPAYIIDDMAKG
+3128 
-3142 GMGRTSGNKSY
+3142 
-3153 LENYGGGKASNKM
+3153 
-3166 PPFANRENIHRNNS
+3166 
-3180 TQNYEFKS
+3180 
-3188 QNNGL
+3188 
-3193 NSGESGFKKNIGS
+3193 
-3206 STTNLSTNNYFNTSL
+3206 
-3221 EQPPT
+3221 
-3226 LTPKYPI
+3226 
-3233 TIYNPGFAAVQESD
+3233 
-3247 YLNAV
+3247 
-3252 RVINKD
+3252 
-3258 GSSNIPKGTGLA
+3258 
-3270 TIDNRPYI
+3270 
-3278 KDGKPKGRPSYRKE
+3278 
-3292 FEYDL
+3292 
-3297 YVQYL
+3297 
-3302 QKYNI
+3302 NI
-3307 TKPADAI
+3307 TKNL
-3314 VRDEITGEVINW
+3314 EIKARTNYYVE
-3326 LPGQPRKD
+3326 PGTKKIKP
-3334 VVDFGHLPKEK
+3334 
-3345 YSDIFYKEYLTENW
+3345 YS
-3359 KPDKLKNWYNDP
+3359 
-3371 KNYRFETPHT
+3371 
-3381 NRSHAYENITTPLL
+3381 NRG
-3395 PQFNSPVIPLLEYKT
+3395 K
-3410 VPLLEYKPDYINN
+3410 
-3423 IENIIQ
+3423 
-3429 KQQMKIPTK
+3429 

>member
-1 MYSRNKI
+1 MENKI
-8 FNKITAAI
+8 LKKAIAFLLLLSMNMNSFAAN
-16 LLIMLNINILADGL
+16 LE
-30 KLDPNSRYNTK
+30 LDPNSRYNTK

-46 NGTPIVNI
+46 NGTPIINI
-54 STPNGRGISINEFLD
+54 STPNGRGISINEFLN

-118 SNIEGYLEALSR
+118 SDIEGYLEALSR

-142 IYLNSAGTI
+142 IYLNGAGTI

-229 SNHGI
+229 SKHGI

-279 ADGKINV
+279 ADGKINI

-294 EINGSEYNQAELA
+294 EINGTEYNQTELA

-319 IKLNGETQAAGDIN
+319 IRLNGETQAARDIN
-333 LNGDTQN
+333 LNGNTQN

-347 ENFNT
+347 GNFNT
-352 KSLLNTGDINVAGN
+352 GSLLNTGDINVAGN
-366 FKADDLKNVLAAV
+366 FKADDFKNVLAAV

-410 SGNLTSIE
+410 SGNLTSVD
-418 KITVKNDILNS
+418 KITVKNDILNF

-442 AVSSGIIVA
+442 AVSSGIIIA
-451 NNFTTSDLQNDGKIF
+451 NNFTTSNLQNDGKIF

-583 KIASSG
+583 KIASAG

-658 NFESH
+658 NFES
-663 DLENDGK
+663 E
-670 ILADGKVKARKVKN
+670 
-684 AGEISAAGDVSTDDL
+684 
-699 KTSGK
+699 
-704 IFAKNLESDDLDN
+704 DLDN

-730 NIKNTGD
+730 NIKNTGE

-787 TGKIAVNEDISGKDT
+787 TGKIAVNEDISGRDT

-849 KNVNNSG
+849 SNVNNSG

-877 GSDVTSQR
+877 GSDITSQR
-885 LENSGVLATNGN
+885 LENSGILATNGN
-897 ITTSDSMTNSGNIEG
+897 ITTSDSMINGGNIEG

-925 GKILAD
+925 GKISAD
-931 NIRARVNDTKNNGS
+931 NIRARVNDTKNDGS

-958 LTNTKEMLAV
+958 LTNIKEMLAV
-968 NSINSNNATVSNS
+968 NSINSNNATVLNS

-996 ITNIGE
+996 ITNIGQ

-1126 KSKVLNNKDKSIYSG
+1126 KSKVLNNKDKSIYG
-1141 NALIIKGSEILNDE
+1141 GQTLIIHGQELMNDE

-1167 SKITNNVGTVQ
+1167 SKITNNVGTIQ

-1193 GRVTGLGNYEKY
+1193 GRVSNLGSYEKY
-1205 YETWDGIRLS
+1205 YETWDNRIL
-1215 ESEVANEW
+1215 
-1223 LYNDDNSWSKKGVG
+1223 
-1237 HIRKKA
+1237 
-1243 RRDQR
+1243 
-1248 KWFERQVQNNNNSR
+1248 
-1262 FKSYL
+1262 
-1267 FTKYEQYY
+1267 
-1275 RPLLGHMNLL
+1275 
-1285 NPKKETG
+1285 
-1292 STENPKISLVG
+1292 TENEVKTLWIDSDKDRETVTKNKDKRWMG
-1303 KLKSKATTEYG
+1303 FRARYIDKLKNRQNTSSKIPSLLLSQDENTLKQLTQTHTKIQTGTPEIPQKALKGKIKSNATTEYG
-1314 KMIASGNIIINSGN
+1314 KMIASGNIIINSGD

-1349 ENSVTIDDKNPI
+1349 ENSVTLGNAVKLKDGVEKINYEKRKVKHGI
-1361 QLKNGK
+1361 QWKL
-1367 ELLGIN
+1367 
-1373 IQQKHHIRTILT
+1373 R
-1385 AYYKR
+1385 AYYNR
-1390 EMTTGDIGYAAGQ
+1390 DLVDGGIGYESGQ
-1403 PSIIEGS
+1403 PSIIEGA

-1432 NNGGATGKALISSN
+1432 NNGGATGRALTSSN

-1670 IGGINGTY
+1670 VGGINGTY

-1726 GNIENIGGKIKGNEV
+1726 GNIENIGGKINGNEV

-1756 KRKLGFN
+1756 KRKVGFN

-1799 ILNTN
+1799 MLSTD
-1804 HLELDVNKFNVSA
+1804 HLALDVNKINLNA
-1817 LSLSGEDKFGKG
+1817 LSLSGEDKFGSGGSNFSRYAETTHLGAGVSANSASGTVGDMNLKG
-1829 SNNYTKYGATE
+1829 SSFIAKDTTGLT
-1840 HLGGEVTANSTS
+1840 VTGN
-1852 GRIGDL
+1852 I
-1858 NLTGSAFIGGD
+1858 
-1869 TQGLKIGK
+1869 K
-1877 VNVESAVN
+1877 VESAVN
-1885 SYDLE
+1885 SYENE
-1890 SKQTSKN
+1890 SKSTSKGFMS
-1897 TVSKSSTYIKS
+1897 SKSSYRNS
-1908 HQEENVAGN
+1908 HAEENSASNLMLGKNAVITGN
-1917 LQLSGARIEGNLT
+1917 VE
-1930 GIGSNIDLGENTF
+1930 GIGSNIVLGENTF
-1943 VGGKLTTDS
+1943 VGGKVTTDS
-1952 RELHNSFYEKN
+1952 RELHNSYYEKN
-1963 TSRGFSA
+1963 RSKGFT
-1970 GISHGTASLNYG
+1970 GGVSHGTISAGYG
-1982 KSSSAYDEKD
+1982 KSQSTYDEKS
-1992 TINAKSNLRIGDGSV
+1992 TVNAKSNLQVGNGSV
-2007 LNNGAEITATNFE
+2007 LNRGAEITATNFE

-2041 VKTTSRSSNFGV
+2041 VHTSSKSSGFTI
-2053 SIGINSPIK
+2053 SAGINSPALDRAKQVGQAVSQIK
-2062 DRIEQAAGAVKQ
+2062 N
-2074 ARRGDTIG
+2074 GDTAG
-2082 GLVAGVNSVT
+2082 GAMEAINAAT
-2092 GTVNGMS
+2092 GTIKGLS
-2099 QNISRLDGNRATMQ
+2099 ENITRRDGTRATMN
-2113 DIQAGNFK
+2113 DIRNNDFK
-2121 VNNDFYVSGG
+2121 VNNDFYVSGNIRAG
-2131 INARFNTSRSS
+2131 FNKSKSS
-2142 NNSHTESAVVTTMKP
+2142 TASHTESAVVTTMKP
-2157 MNENSSITYNNVNNI
+2157 LNENSSITYNNVNNI

-2363 TFKADKYV
+2363 TFKVDNYV

-2384 GVSLGTSL
+2384 GISVGSSL

-2407 RDKQGVTRN
+2407 RDKQGITRN

-2434 DVTKANEVTRDEHH
+2434 DITKANEVTKDVHH

-2520 TAPEMTAIATGDLNS
+2520 TAPEMNLIATGDLNS

-2562 ARLDEL
+2562 ARLDEVRRNGG
-2568 EKDGKSVKAF
+2568 EIEAF

-2586 FVNENL
+2586 FINENVEDGE
-2592 TDDAEIRASVAR
+2592 TRALVAR

-2622 DQLKSTVAGELAYD
+2622 GQLKATVAGELAYD
-2636 DMMKRAREGK
+2636 DMMKRAGEGK
-2646 TGSISTGELNE
+2646 TGSISTDDLNVG
-2657 AVMDINSEITAD
+2657 VMDENSEITAD
-2669 KWERTKLFFRTLG
+2669 FNNKHVDKFLGRVGSILNKVRKGDFKGAYKEAKQTKQDVTRVL
-2682 NLGAGATNMVV
+2682 
-2693 QGNKAVGNIIVAGY
+2693 
-2707 HYATGN
+2707 
-2713 KQAGDARMRRAI
+2713 
-2725 NNANNVMSQPGKTI
+2725 NNDIKTVLKGGPAAK
-2739 RTIQTDV
+2739 RTI
-2746 RQTAAK
+2746 
-2752 INKEKEEKRRKT
+2752 
-2764 RQRRQQ
+2764 
-2770 KIAKENRNNE
+2770 NE
-2780 SKQAISSLRQQIKE
+2780 SANATVYAVKKIVTKSSDKN
-2794 TKDPQKRKKLQEQ
+2794 KSSSKSPKSKK
-2807 LDMVEPHPVKE
+2807 K
-2818 ILKSGTELIE
+2818 
-2828 NSAVFNVVN
+2828 
-2837 KGLGGA
+2837 
-2843 LEKGLDRAL
+2843 
-2852 EKGFTFF
+2852 
-2859 TGSTTA
+2859 TTA
-2865 SVGGLFL
+2865 SKPKTKS
-2872 LTSQNMGTNDETDIY
+2872 TS
-2887 SKYKNHPELIP
+2887 
-2898 IFKKYKDISPKEANY
+2898 
-2913 IKEKYPQYYSDY
+2913 
-2925 KIANRINPNKTD
+2925 
-2937 FDKHRTD
+2937 
-2944 LKVAGTYSMKE
+2944 
-2955 EKEEGAKVLG
+2955 
-2965 TMAGFL
+2965 
-2971 VEPYVTSG
+2971 
-2979 IKKAVTKGGGAVV
+2979 
-2992 NVFKP
+2992 KP
-2997 KNLVTQMT
+2997 KNNDKPSIGERLQKVASGAYDVIVGAGTSTIGAGLIGASGVTEAGSFGISTPLSIGMAAAGGVAATVGGNKVISGTAKVWDGVFGNAKQVRGESLNPLRAGTKAITGHPEYYDDFETLVEVGAYSTEPYISVLGNASKLSRYNAEYKRNNVIRMT
-3005 AAESRAARQG
+3005 KEESAIAKQG
-3015 AIVLEEGADGVFRVP
+3015 AIYLEEKNGVWVATNNATPSIFESKPALLSNIPTSKISTSNNLAPILAIQKMNTPVRGSHKPATKELPRPVVKITGTKKTTHVTGKSP
-3030 ENVTKPSKSV
+3030 TKPSFTGKV
-3040 SRGLP
+3040 TSRII
-3045 HNTTSSTTEVTG
+3045 VTD
-3057 HTRNVE
+3057 
-3063 RIAQTAGNAS
+3063 S
-3073 RNLKTPA
+3073 
-3080 IEYKAPSKPNAVEK
+3080 
-3094 ITTNIEI
+3094 
-3101 TGSKGKNVEIIKK
+3101 SKGKETEIRNIGDFATIK
-3114 VDGNT
+3114 
-3119 TITIEKHIP
+3119 IEKTNLE
-3128 DIPPAYIIDDMAKG
+3128 IPPAYMIDGMTKG
-3142 GMGRTSGNKSY
+3142 GKEKTSRIGNGSY
-3153 LENYGGGKASNKM
+3153 LENYGGGKASNKV

-3395 PQFNSPVIPLLEYKT
+3395 PQFNLPVIPLLEYKT
-3410 VPLLEYKPDYINN
+3410 VPLLEYKPDY
-3423 IENIIQ
+3423 
-3429 KQQMKIPTK
+3429 K

>member
-1 MYSRNKI
+1 MENKI
-8 FNKITAAI
+8 LKKAIAFLLLLSMNMNSFAAN
-16 LLIMLNINILADGL
+16 LE
-30 KLDPNSRYNTK
+30 LDPNSRYNTK

-54 STPNGRGISINEFLD
+54 STPNGRGISINEFLN

-118 SNIEGYLEALSR
+118 SDIEGYLEALSR

-142 IYLNSAGTI
+142 IYLNGAGTI

-229 SNHGI
+229 SRHGI

-294 EINGSEYNQAELA
+294 EINGTEYAQSELA

-333 LNGDTQN
+333 LNGNTQN

-347 ENFNT
+347 GNFNT
-352 KSLLNTGDINVAGN
+352 GSLLNTGDINVAGN
-366 FKADDLKNVLAAV
+366 FKADDFKNVLAAV

-399 KSTGIDGKLNN
+399 KNTGIDGKLNN

-442 AVSSGIIVA
+442 AVSSGMIVA
-451 NNFTTSDLQNDGKIF
+451 NNFTTSNLQNDGKIF

-471 KTKYFKN
+471 QTKYFKN
-478 TGEISAVGKISSD
+478 TGEITAVGKISSD

-583 KIASSG
+583 KIASAG

-623 EDIKVSGNVRNTK
+623 EDIKVSGNARNTK

-699 KTSGK
+699 KTSGR
-704 IFAKNLESDDLDN
+704 ISAKNLESDDLDN

-730 NIKNTGD
+730 NIKNTGE

-751 SGKVRANRKI
+751 SGKVRANKKI

-773 ESGKSLTVSKNIKN
+773 ESGKSLTVSKNIRN

-849 KNVNNSG
+849 GNINNSG

-897 ITTSDSMTNSGNIEG
+897 ITTSDSMINSGNIEG

-925 GKILAD
+925 GKISAN

-958 LTNTKEMLAV
+958 LTNIKEMLAV
-968 NSINSNNATVSNS
+968 NSINSNNATVLNS

-1126 KSKVLNNKDKSIYSG
+1126 KSKVLNNKDKSIYGG

-1205 YETWDGIRLS
+1205 YETWDGIKLT
-1215 ESEVANEW
+1215 EQEIKNEW
-1223 LYNDDNSWSKKGVG
+1223 AIDDGYDWGHGHYKDAIDDQKAEFEKFVAKNKNSRLKTYLLTKHEDFLRSKLGQDLGNDDT
-1237 HIRKKA
+1237 
-1243 RRDQR
+1243 
-1248 KWFERQVQNNNNSR
+1248 
-1262 FKSYL
+1262 FK
-1267 FTKYEQYY
+1267 
-1275 RPLLGHMNLL
+1275 
-1285 NPKKETG
+1285 TG
-1292 STENPKISLVG
+1292 SALFPTEELTE
-1303 KLKSKATTEYG
+1303 KLKSNANTEYG

-1336 SGGGLVNINATNF
+1336 SGGGLVNINAANF
-1349 ENSVTIDDKNPI
+1349 ENSVTIDTSTPIKLKKGYDLYEINVEKRSHGYDMTIFHDRKMDTKNF
-1361 QLKNGK
+1361 LV
-1367 ELLGIN
+1367 
-1373 IQQKHHIRTILT
+1373 
-1385 AYYKR
+1385 
-1390 EMTTGDIGYAAGQ
+1390 GYAAGQ

-1422 SIEAGNGKVL
+1422 PNEYGNGKEYE
-1432 NNGGATGKALISSN
+1432 NGGAIGKTLISS
-1446 SIGINK
+1446 SSFGINK
-1452 GTGSAN
+1452 GTSSNNGQVGISAN
-1458 GAVQVAGNALLS
+1458 GAVDKFNSIFNGNS
-1470 KVNSGFNGNLQV
+1470 KVNGNG
-1482 NGSSNNSFDR
+1482 NNSFDR

-1608 ADEKA
+1608 ANEKA

-1708 TTNLLSE
+1708 TNNLLSE
-1715 ISGDRTFISSV
+1715 ISGDQTYINAV

-1741 VGLISENGNVINNTT
+1741 VALISENGKVVNDTT
-1756 KRKLGFN
+1756 KRRIGYD
-1763 NGEFDRSWHE
+1763 NGRYDSSWHD
-1773 EIGSIG
+1773 EIASLGE
-1779 QISSNGLTFIK
+1779 ISSNGTTYIK
-1790 GNSYESTGG
+1790 ANEYTTTGG
-1799 ILNTN
+1799 ILSTKNMIW
-1804 HLELDVNKFNVSA
+1804 DVNKLNADA
-1817 LSLSGEDKFGKG
+1817 LKLSGEDRNGYSEDNFGRY
-1829 SNNYTKYGATE
+1829 SQTT
-1840 HLGGEVTANSTS
+1840 HLGAGIVADATS
-1852 GRIGDL
+1852 GRIGDM
-1858 NLTGSAFIGGD
+1858 NLVGSTFAGGD
-1869 TQGLKIGK
+1869 TRNLQIGK
-1877 VNVESAVN
+1877 VNVESVVN
-1885 SYDLE
+1885 VYESE
-1890 SKQTSKN
+1890 SKRTNKGFM
-1897 TVSKSSTYIKS
+1897 SSDSSYFNN
-1908 HQEENVAGN
+1908 HEEENVAGN

-1982 KSSSAYDEKD
+1982 KSSSTYDEKD

-2041 VKTTSRSSNFGV
+2041 VHTSSKSSGFTI
-2053 SIGINSPIK
+2053 SAGINSPSLDRAKQVGQAVSQIK
-2062 DRIEQAAGAVKQ
+2062 N
-2074 ARRGDTIG
+2074 GDTAG
-2082 GLVAGVNSVT
+2082 GAMEVVNAATGTIKGLADNQGTRQTNYDTNGSVGKQGVKNASANNNFYANIGVNA
-2092 GTVNGMS
+2092 G
-2099 QNISRLDGNRATMQ
+2099 IS
-2113 DIQAGNFK
+2113 K
-2121 VNNDFYVSGG
+2121 SKS
-2131 INARFNTSRSS
+2131 TS
-2142 NNSHTESAVVTTMKP
+2142 NSHTESAVVTTMKP
-2157 MNENSSITYNNVNNI
+2157 ADENSSITYNNVNNI
-2172 TYQGTQ
+2172 THQGTQ
-2178 AQGGTFIYNNVKNIQ
+2178 AQGGTFIYNNVANIQ

-2199 HNSYSSKNSGF
+2199 HNSYTSSSSSRGINA
-2210 GAGVS
+2210 GAT
-2215 AGIGSN
+2215 IGYGHKLQTTGN
-2221 GQIKPSSIGGNVSAS
+2221 GGSISAS
-2236 RSNLNTTETV
+2236 QSNQNTVETV
-2246 YQNGNFQ
+2246 YANGNFK

-2259 NNTGTMT
+2259 NNTGSMV
-2266 LSGFNQ
+2266 LNGFNQ

-2299 SGIGIGISANGMPN
+2299 SGMSLGISANGVPS
-2313 SVNVNGSRTNGS
+2313 SVNINGSRTNGD

-2331 QSSFIVGEGSN
+2331 QSTFIIGEGSN
-2342 LHVGTVE
+2342 LHVGTLE
-2349 NTGAII
+2349 NTGAVV
-2355 GKQSENGT
+2355 GKEGNS
-2363 TFKADKYV
+2363 TFKIDTYV
-2371 GHDIQNYDTMTTT
+2371 GKDIQNHDTMKTT
-2384 GVSLGTSL
+2384 GGSLGISTEEP
-2392 GKSPRVTNI
+2392 KITNV
-2401 GFNQDD
+2401 GFNQDS
-2407 RDKQGVTRN
+2407 RDKQGITRN
-2416 TVVGNV
+2416 TVVGDV
-2422 EIGEASGSPINR
+2422 EIAGAEGSPINR
-2434 DVTKANEVTRDEHH
+2434 DLGKANEVTRDTHS
-2448 STNVNVESQTIE
+2448 STNINVESQTIE
-2460 YATNPT
+2460 YATNPA
-2466 KFKEDLEVA
+2466 KL
-2475 ILEGKATGETVLKTI
+2475 
-2490 ENLVNGGKEDIGDP
+2490 KEDIGKAKEEINDIKWAIKESIHDRGDDNRNFFGQLSEVRLSKTIDNITSQRLIGKTADTEIAGIFKDAYKDLGYDINIIFSDP
-2504 ERRSLNE
+2504 ENSPQLLDENDKPKTGTAYVRDENGKK
-2511 IKEAVIRVK
+2511 IKTI
-2520 TAPEMTAIATGDLNS
+2520 I
-2535 QEVLDTLKINGIEK
+2535 INGE
-2549 FNPDDPDLPENVR
+2549 DPKNATKAGLIGTIVE
-2562 ARLDEL
+2562 EGSHII
-2568 EKDGKSVKAF
+2568 GKV
-2578 YDKTTNKI
+2578 
-2586 FVNENL
+2586 
-2592 TDDAEIRASVAR
+2592 
-2604 EWKISEDLKDG
+2604 
-2615 KGKANDE
+2615 
-2622 DQLKSTVAGELAYD
+2622 
-2636 DMMKRAREGK
+2636 EGRQRK
-2646 TGSISTGELNE
+2646 TG
-2657 AVMDINSEITAD
+2657 
-2669 KWERTKLFFRTLG
+2669 
-2682 NLGAGATNMVV
+2682 
-2693 QGNKAVGNIIVAGY
+2693 
-2707 HYATGN
+2707 
-2713 KQAGDARMRRAI
+2713 
-2725 NNANNVMSQPGKTI
+2725 
-2739 RTIQTDV
+2739 TD
-2746 RQTAAK
+2746 
-2752 INKEKEEKRRKT
+2752 
-2764 RQRRQQ
+2764 
-2770 KIAKENRNNE
+2770 
-2780 SKQAISSLRQQIKE
+2780 
-2794 TKDPQKRKKLQEQ
+2794 
-2807 LDMVEPHPVKE
+2807 
-2818 ILKSGTELIE
+2818 
-2828 NSAVFNVVN
+2828 
-2837 KGLGGA
+2837 
-2843 LEKGLDRAL
+2843 EKGLESTGRASN
-2852 EKGFTFF
+2852 EYF
-2859 TGSTTA
+2859 A
-2865 SVGGLFL
+2865 
-2872 LTSQNMGTNDETDIY
+2872 E
-2887 SKYKNHPELIP
+2887 
-2898 IFKKYKDISPKEANY
+2898 KYKDNNTPISIHSDGKDYSNVDFGENVGDKANEFADVGSTSIIPGLSYKFNMSGDEARKYVDQQLTSIFGTSVNWNDYFNVKNVEYREKMNYYFGLAKNTLRVKKIIGTFKKSGNTY
-2913 IKEKYPQYYSDY
+2913 IKIVQDNNKEMILKELPETEALYHNLKIVNGEIHMNFTNLNRKFVQDDGYELITTKNLKQLKGDPVNQATYNTYSYLATIMTKNKSINLWDKIKGSGDGLKHLDTDVKFWTLYGTSPQDPTNNKVSYNNMPSLYDQRQRL
-2925 KIANRINPNKTD
+2925 ANRSLGKSIVDNYDIYKKAASYHNNNLSLTQ
-2937 FDKHRTD
+2937 
-2944 LKVAGTYSMKE
+2944 LE
-2955 EKEEGAKVLG
+2955 NLEKN
-2965 TMAGFL
+2965 M
-2971 VEPYVTSG
+2971 SG
-2979 IKKAVTKGGGAVV
+2979 IKKLTGNEQV
-2992 NVFKP
+2992 NKI
-2997 KNLVTQMT
+2997 KSIL
-3005 AAESRAARQG
+3005 
-3015 AIVLEEGADGVFRVP
+3015 GV
-3030 ENVTKPSKSV
+3030 K
-3040 SRGLP
+3040 
-3045 HNTTSSTTEVTG
+3045 
-3057 HTRNVE
+3057 
-3063 RIAQTAGNAS
+3063 
-3073 RNLKTPA
+3073 
-3080 IEYKAPSKPNAVEK
+3080 
-3094 ITTNIEI
+3094 
-3101 TGSKGKNVEIIKK
+3101 
-3114 VDGNT
+3114 
-3119 TITIEKHIP
+3119 
-3128 DIPPAYIIDDMAKG
+3128 
-3142 GMGRTSGNKSY
+3142 
-3153 LENYGGGKASNKM
+3153 
-3166 PPFANRENIHRNNS
+3166 
-3180 TQNYEFKS
+3180 
-3188 QNNGL
+3188 
-3193 NSGESGFKKNIGS
+3193 
-3206 STTNLSTNNYFNTSL
+3206 
-3221 EQPPT
+3221 
-3226 LTPKYPI
+3226 
-3233 TIYNPGFAAVQESD
+3233 
-3247 YLNAV
+3247 
-3252 RVINKD
+3252 
-3258 GSSNIPKGTGLA
+3258 
-3270 TIDNRPYI
+3270 
-3278 KDGKPKGRPSYRKE
+3278 
-3292 FEYDL
+3292 
-3297 YVQYL
+3297 
-3302 QKYNI
+3302 
-3307 TKPADAI
+3307 
-3314 VRDEITGEVINW
+3314 
-3326 LPGQPRKD
+3326 
-3334 VVDFGHLPKEK
+3334 
-3345 YSDIFYKEYLTENW
+3345 
-3359 KPDKLKNWYNDP
+3359 
-3371 KNYRFETPHT
+3371 
-3381 NRSHAYENITTPLL
+3381 
-3395 PQFNSPVIPLLEYKT
+3395 
-3410 VPLLEYKPDYINN
+3410 
-3423 IENIIQ
+3423 
-3429 KQQMKIPTK
+3429 

>member
-1 MYSRNKI
+1 MENKI
-8 FNKITAAI
+8 LKKAIAFLLLLSMNMNSFAAN
-16 LLIMLNINILADGL
+16 LE
-30 KLDPNSRYNTK
+30 LDPNSRYNTK

-54 STPNGRGISINEFLD
+54 STPNGRGISINEFLN

-118 SNIEGYLEALSR
+118 SDIEGYLEALSR

-142 IYLNSAGTI
+142 IYLNGAGTI

-229 SNHGI
+229 SRHGI

-294 EINGSEYNQAELA
+294 EINGTEYAQSELA

-319 IKLNGETQAAGDIN
+319 IRLNGETQAAGDIN
-333 LNGDTQN
+333 LNGNTQN

-347 ENFNT
+347 GNFNT
-352 KSLLNTGDINVAGN
+352 GSLLNTGDINVAGN
-366 FKADDLKNVLAAV
+366 FKADDFKNVLAAV

-399 KSTGIDGKLNN
+399 RSTGIDGKLNN
-410 SGNLTSIE
+410 SGNLTSVD
-418 KITVKNDILNS
+418 KITVKNDILNF

-442 AVSSGIIVA
+442 AVSSGIIIA
-451 NNFTTSDLQNDGKIF
+451 NNFTTSNLQNDGKIF

-537 GGNLSGKDAVSSG
+537 GGNLSGKDAISSG
-550 KIVSKNLRVNDLK
+550 KIVSRNLRVNDLK
-563 NDGEIFTNEDLRA
+563 NDGEIFTNEDLQA

-583 KIASSG
+583 KIASAG

-658 NFESH
+658 NFES
-663 DLENDGK
+663 E
-670 ILADGKVKARKVKN
+670 
-684 AGEISAAGDVSTDDL
+684 
-699 KTSGK
+699 
-704 IFAKNLESDDLDN
+704 DLDN

-730 NIKNTGD
+730 NIKNTGE

-865 VKNVKNIGKIAA
+865 AKNVKNIGKIAA

-897 ITTSDSMTNSGNIEG
+897 ITTSDSMINSGNIEG

-925 GKILAD
+925 GKISAN

-958 LTNTKEMLAV
+958 LTNIKEMLAV
-968 NSINSNNATVSNS
+968 NSINSNNATVLNS

-1126 KSKVLNNKDKSIYSG
+1126 KSKVLNNKDKSIYGG

-1205 YETWDGIRLS
+1205 YETWDGIKLT
-1215 ESEVANEW
+1215 EQEIKNEW
-1223 LYNDDNSWSKKGVG
+1223 TIDDGYDWGHGHYKDAIDDQKAEFEKFVAKNKNSRLKTYLLTKHEDFLRSKLGQDLGNDDT
-1237 HIRKKA
+1237 
-1243 RRDQR
+1243 
-1248 KWFERQVQNNNNSR
+1248 
-1262 FKSYL
+1262 FK
-1267 FTKYEQYY
+1267 
-1275 RPLLGHMNLL
+1275 
-1285 NPKKETG
+1285 TG
-1292 STENPKISLVG
+1292 SALFPTEELTE
-1303 KLKSKATTEYG
+1303 KLKSNANTEYG

-1336 SGGGLVNINATNF
+1336 SGGGLVNINAANF
-1349 ENSVTIDDKNPI
+1349 ENSVTIDTSTPIKLKKGYDLYEINVEKRSHGYDMTIFHDRKMDTKNF
-1361 QLKNGK
+1361 LV
-1367 ELLGIN
+1367 
-1373 IQQKHHIRTILT
+1373 
-1385 AYYKR
+1385 
-1390 EMTTGDIGYAAGQ
+1390 GYAAGQ

-1422 SIEAGNGKVL
+1422 PNEYGNGKEYE
-1432 NNGGATGKALISSN
+1432 NGGAIGKTLISS
-1446 SIGINK
+1446 SSFGINK
-1452 GTGSAN
+1452 GTSSNNGQVGISAN
-1458 GAVQVAGNALLS
+1458 GAVDKFNSIFNGNS
-1470 KVNSGFNGNLQV
+1470 KVNGNG
-1482 NGSSNNSFDR
+1482 NNSFDR

-1637 YVSKEVNGVSVLTP
+1637 YVSKEVNGISVLTP

-1699 EANTVRNET
+1699 EANTMRNET

-1715 ISGDRTFISSV
+1715 ITGDRTFISSV
-1726 GNIENIGGKIKGNEV
+1726 GNIENIGGKIQGNEV
-1741 VGLISENGNVINNTT
+1741 VGLISENGKVVNDTT
-1756 KRKLGFN
+1756 KRRIGYD
-1763 NGEFDRSWHE
+1763 NGRYDSSWHD
-1773 EIGSIG
+1773 EIASLGE
-1779 QISSNGLTFIK
+1779 ISSNGTTYIK
-1790 GNSYESTGG
+1790 ANEYTTTGG
-1799 ILNTN
+1799 ILSTKNMIW
-1804 HLELDVNKFNVSA
+1804 DVNKLNADA
-1817 LSLSGEDKFGKG
+1817 LKLSGEDRNGYSEDNFGRY
-1829 SNNYTKYGATE
+1829 SQTT
-1840 HLGGEVTANSTS
+1840 HLGAGIVADATS
-1852 GRIGDL
+1852 GRIGDM
-1858 NLTGSAFIGGD
+1858 NLVGSTFAGGD
-1869 TQGLKIGK
+1869 TRNLQIGK
-1877 VNVESAVN
+1877 VNVESVVN
-1885 SYDLE
+1885 VYESE
-1890 SKQTSKN
+1890 SKRTNKGFM
-1897 TVSKSSTYIKS
+1897 SSDSSYFNN
-1908 HQEENVAGN
+1908 HEEENVAGN

-1982 KSSSAYDEKD
+1982 KSSSTYDEKD

-2041 VKTTSRSSNFGV
+2041 VHTESKSSSFGI
-2053 SIGINSPIK
+2053 SAGINSPAL
-2062 DRIEQAAGAVKQ
+2062 DRAKQVGQAVSQ
-2074 ARRGDTIG
+2074 INNGDTVG
-2082 GLVAGVNSVT
+2082 GAMEAINAATGTIKGLADNQGTRQTNYVNGSAGKQGVKNASANNNFYANIGVNA
-2092 GTVNGMS
+2092 G
-2099 QNISRLDGNRATMQ
+2099 IS
-2113 DIQAGNFK
+2113 K
-2121 VNNDFYVSGG
+2121 SKS
-2131 INARFNTSRSS
+2131 TS
-2142 NNSHTESAVVTTMKP
+2142 NSHTESAVVTTMKP
-2157 MNENSSITYNNVNNI
+2157 ADENSSITYNNVNNI
-2172 TYQGTQ
+2172 THQGTQ
-2178 AQGGTFIYNNVKNIQ
+2178 AQGGTFIYNNVANIQ

-2199 HNSYSSKNSGF
+2199 HNSYSSSSSSRGINA
-2210 GAGVS
+2210 GAT
-2215 AGIGSN
+2215 IGYGHKVQTTGN
-2221 GQIKPSSIGGNVSAS
+2221 GGSISAS
-2236 RSNLNTTETV
+2236 QSNQNTVETV
-2246 YQNGNFQ
+2246 YANGNFK

-2259 NNTGTMT
+2259 NNTGSMV
-2266 LSGFNQ
+2266 LNGFNQ

-2291 TSTTTGSS
+2291 TSTTNGRS
-2299 SGIGIGISANGMPN
+2299 SGMSLGISANGVPS
-2313 SVNVNGSRTNGS
+2313 SVNINGSRTNGD

-2331 QSSFIVGEGSN
+2331 QSTFIIGEGSN
-2342 LHVGTVE
+2342 LHVETLE
-2349 NTGAII
+2349 NTGAVV
-2355 GKQSENGT
+2355 GKEGNS
-2363 TFKADKYV
+2363 TFKIDSYV
-2371 GHDIQNYDTMTTT
+2371 GKDIQNHDTMKTT
-2384 GVSLGTSL
+2384 GGSLGISTE
-2392 GKSPRVTNI
+2392 KPKITNV
-2401 GFNQDD
+2401 GFNQDS
-2407 RDKQGVTRN
+2407 RDKQGITRN
-2416 TVVGNV
+2416 TVVGDV
-2422 EIGEASGSPINR
+2422 EIAGAEESPINR
-2434 DVTKANEVTRDEHH
+2434 DLGKANEVTRDTHS
-2448 STNVNVESQTIE
+2448 STNINVESQTIE
-2460 YATNPT
+2460 YATNPS
-2466 KFKEDLEVA
+2466 KLKEDLNKAKDEIKDVTKALDNSIHDPGDDNRNFFGQLREVKLNETVNNIA
-2475 ILEGKATGETVLKTI
+2475 GKRLNEADKSEDVVSAWKDAYKDLGYNLDVKYTTGEDTPEMKDKAGTAYISKDGVHTI
-2490 ENLVNGGKEDIGDP
+2490 IININAKENSTKAGLIGTLAEEASHIVNGVAG
-2504 ERRSLNE
+2504 RQ
-2511 IKEAVIRVK
+2511 
-2520 TAPEMTAIATGDLNS
+2520 IATGTEEKGLESTGRAANAYFKEEYKGSNQNMTYTSDGKIDTSKLGTNVGDRLFLETGKNQALNAYLEGNKRDL
-2535 QEVLDTLKINGIEK
+2535 LDNFIETLKSDEK
-2549 FNPDDPDLPENVR
+2549 YKDK
-2562 ARLDEL
+2562 LDEL
-2568 EKDGKSVKAF
+2568 D
-2578 YDKTTNKI
+2578 
-2586 FVNENL
+2586 
-2592 TDDAEIRASVAR
+2592 
-2604 EWKISEDLKDG
+2604 
-2615 KGKANDE
+2615 
-2622 DQLKSTVAGELAYD
+2622 
-2636 DMMKRAREGK
+2636 
-2646 TGSISTGELNE
+2646 ELNE
-2657 AVMDINSEITAD
+2657 
-2669 KWERTKLFFRTLG
+2669 KLK
-2682 NLGAGATNMVV
+2682 NLL
-2693 QGNKAVGNIIVAGY
+2693 
-2707 HYATGN
+2707 
-2713 KQAGDARMRRAI
+2713 
-2725 NNANNVMSQPGKTI
+2725 ANNEILANKKLSVEEEKHYLNIYQENNKDKLKVITNEDGSREIVIENKFNLNNL
-2739 RTIQTDV
+2739 
-2746 RQTAAK
+2746 
-2752 INKEKEEKRRKT
+2752 INKLEKDKLSELEIK
-2764 RQRRQQ
+2764 
-2770 KIAKENRNNE
+2770 KI
-2780 SKQAISSLRQQIKE
+2780 QY
-2794 TKDPQKRKKLQEQ
+2794 
-2807 LDMVEPHPVKE
+2807 E
-2818 ILKSGTELIE
+2818 ILKTSLVREIISREDFNTIIQTTDNTKISNDIE
-2828 NSAVFNVVN
+2828 INNKWNNYTSAVNNTILERQKEENNSGGIFSNNFRDNDNSGNRFVGDVVYYNLNAPN
-2837 KGLGGA
+2837 KKYLSIDEYGKTKEIDYKSKKPLEQHE
-2843 LEKGLDRAL
+2843 LVVHPSDLIMLKDEQEKGIPFEFMRTEGARYVTKDNGVTYLEDRFTEVKMPDGTSEYWLQPLIKL
-2852 EKGFTFF
+2852 ETNTLKFEEMTNEI
-2859 TGSTTA
+2859 
-2865 SVGGLFL
+2865 LF
-2872 LTSQNMGTNDETDIY
+2872 G
-2887 SKYKNHPELIP
+2887 KNRDNTRFYYHKNFDQGVIK
-2898 IFKKYKDISPKEANY
+2898 FKS
-2913 IKEKYPQYYSDY
+2913 
-2925 KIANRINPNKTD
+2925 
-2937 FDKHRTD
+2937 F
-2944 LKVAGTYSMKE
+2944 E
-2955 EKEEGAKVLG
+2955 EK
-2965 TMAGFL
+2965 
-2971 VEPYVTSG
+2971 
-2979 IKKAVTKGGGAVV
+2979 
-2992 NVFKP
+2992 
-2997 KNLVTQMT
+2997 KNFFDMY
-3005 AAESRAARQG
+3005 
-3015 AIVLEEGADGVFRVP
+3015 GV
-3030 ENVTKPSKSV
+3030 
-3040 SRGLP
+3040 
-3045 HNTTSSTTEVTG
+3045 
-3057 HTRNVE
+3057 
-3063 RIAQTAGNAS
+3063 
-3073 RNLKTPA
+3073 
-3080 IEYKAPSKPNAVEK
+3080 
-3094 ITTNIEI
+3094 
-3101 TGSKGKNVEIIKK
+3101 
-3114 VDGNT
+3114 D
-3119 TITIEKHIP
+3119 
-3128 DIPPAYIIDDMAKG
+3128 
-3142 GMGRTSGNKSY
+3142 
-3153 LENYGGGKASNKM
+3153 
-3166 PPFANRENIHRNNS
+3166 
-3180 TQNYEFKS
+3180 
-3188 QNNGL
+3188 
-3193 NSGESGFKKNIGS
+3193 
-3206 STTNLSTNNYFNTSL
+3206 
-3221 EQPPT
+3221 
-3226 LTPKYPI
+3226 
-3233 TIYNPGFAAVQESD
+3233 
-3247 YLNAV
+3247 
-3252 RVINKD
+3252 
-3258 GSSNIPKGTGLA
+3258 
-3270 TIDNRPYI
+3270 
-3278 KDGKPKGRPSYRKE
+3278 
-3292 FEYDL
+3292 
-3297 YVQYL
+3297 
-3302 QKYNI
+3302 
-3307 TKPADAI
+3307 
-3314 VRDEITGEVINW
+3314 
-3326 LPGQPRKD
+3326 
-3334 VVDFGHLPKEK
+3334 
-3345 YSDIFYKEYLTENW
+3345 
-3359 KPDKLKNWYNDP
+3359 
-3371 KNYRFETPHT
+3371 
-3381 NRSHAYENITTPLL
+3381 
-3395 PQFNSPVIPLLEYKT
+3395 
-3410 VPLLEYKPDYINN
+3410 
-3423 IENIIQ
+3423 
-3429 KQQMKIPTK
+3429 

>member
-1 MYSRNKI
+1 MYSRDKI
-8 FNKITAAI
+8 LNKITAAM

-54 STPNGRGISINEFLD
+54 STPNGRGISINEFLN

-118 SNIEGYLEALSR
+118 SDIEGYLEALSR

-142 IYLNSAGTI
+142 IYLNGAGTI

-229 SNHGI
+229 SKHGI

-294 EINGSEYNQAELA
+294 EINGTEYAQSELA

-319 IKLNGETQAAGDIN
+319 IRLNGETQAAGDIN
-333 LNGDTQN
+333 LNGNTQN

-347 ENFNT
+347 GNFNT
-352 KSLLNTGDINVAGN
+352 RSLLNTGDINIAGN
-366 FKADDLKNVLAAV
+366 FKADDFKNVLAAV

-399 KSTGIDGKLNN
+399 KNTGIDGKLNN
-410 SGNLTSIE
+410 SGNLTSID

-442 AVSSGIIVA
+442 AISSGIIVA
-451 NNFTTSDLQNDGKIF
+451 NNFTTSNLQNDGKIF

-563 NDGEIFTNEDLRA
+563 NDGEIFTNEDLQA

-583 KIASSG
+583 KIASAG

-636 EIATNG
+636 EIATNS

-684 AGEISAAGDVSTDDL
+684 TGEISATGDVSTDDL

-704 IFAKNLESDDLDN
+704 ISAKNLESEDLDN

-730 NIKNTGD
+730 NIKNTGE

-773 ESGKSLTVSKNIKN
+773 ESGKSLTVSKNIRN

-829 LKTADIE
+829 LKMADIE

-897 ITTSDSMTNSGNIEG
+897 ITTSDSMINSGNIEG

-925 GKILAD
+925 GKISAN

-958 LTNTKEMLAV
+958 LTNIKEMLAV
-968 NSINSNNATVSNS
+968 NSINSNNATVLNS

-1002 ILSGEIS
+1002 ILSGEVS

-1126 KSKVLNNKDKSIYSG
+1126 KSKVLNNKDKSIYGG

-1715 ISGDRTFISSV
+1715 ISGDRTFINSV

-1741 VGLISENGNVINNTT
+1741 VALISENGNVINNTT

-1799 ILNTN
+1799 MLSTD
-1804 HLELDVNKFNVSA
+1804 HLALDVNKVNLNA
-1817 LSLSGEDKFGKG
+1817 LSLSGEDKFGSGGSNFSRYAETTHLGAGVSANSASGTVGDMNLKG
-1829 SNNYTKYGATE
+1829 SSFIAKNTTGLT
-1840 HLGGEVTANSTS
+1840 VTGN
-1852 GRIGDL
+1852 I
-1858 NLTGSAFIGGD
+1858 
-1869 TQGLKIGK
+1869 K
-1877 VNVESAVN
+1877 VESAVN
-1885 SYDLE
+1885 SYENE
-1890 SKQTSKN
+1890 SKSTSKGFMS
-1897 TVSKSSTYIKS
+1897 SKSSYRNS
-1908 HQEENVAGN
+1908 HAEENSASNLMLGKNAVITGN
-1917 LQLSGARIEGNLT
+1917 VE
-1930 GIGSNIDLGENTF
+1930 GIGSNIVLGENTF
-1943 VGGKLTTDS
+1943 VGGKVTTDS
-1952 RELHNSFYEKN
+1952 RELHNSYYEKN
-1963 TSRGFSA
+1963 RNKGFTG
-1970 GISHGTASLNYG
+1970 GISHGTISAGYG
-1982 KSSSAYDEKD
+1982 KSQSTYDEKS
-1992 TINAKSNLRIGDGSV
+1992 TVNAKSNLQVGNGSV
-2007 LNNGAEITATNFE
+2007 LNRGAEITATNFE

-2026 NNGDVKYGARIDTRD
+2026 NNGDVKYGSRIDTRD
-2041 VKTTSRSSNFGV
+2041 VHTSSKSSGFTI
-2053 SIGINSPIK
+2053 SAGINSPALDRAKQVGQAVSQIK
-2062 DRIEQAAGAVKQ
+2062 N
-2074 ARRGDTIG
+2074 GDTAG
-2082 GLVAGVNSVT
+2082 GAMEAINAAT
-2092 GTVNGMS
+2092 GTIKGLS
-2099 QNISRLDGNRATMQ
+2099 ENITRRDGTRATMN
-2113 DIQAGNFK
+2113 DIRNNDFK
-2121 VNNDFYVSGG
+2121 VNNDFYVSGNIRAG
-2131 INARFNTSRSS
+2131 FNKSKSS
-2142 NNSHTESAVVTTMKP
+2142 TASHTESAVVTTMKP
-2157 MNENSSITYNNVNNI
+2157 LNENSSITYNNVNNI

-2193 KEAVEL
+2193 KKAVEL

-2669 KWERTKLFFRTLG
+2669 KWERTKLFFRTLR

-2693 QGNKAVGNIIVAGY
+2693 QGNKAVGNTIVAGY
-2707 HYATGN
+2707 HYVTGN

-2746 RQTAAK
+2746 R
-2752 INKEKEEKRRKT
+2752 
-2764 RQRRQQ
+2764 
-2770 KIAKENRNNE
+2770 
-2780 SKQAISSLRQQIKE
+2780 
-2794 TKDPQKRKKLQEQ
+2794 
-2807 LDMVEPHPVKE
+2807 
-2818 ILKSGTELIE
+2818 
-2828 NSAVFNVVN
+2828 
-2837 KGLGGA
+2837 
-2843 LEKGLDRAL
+2843 
-2852 EKGFTFF
+2852 
-2859 TGSTTA
+2859 
-2865 SVGGLFL
+2865 
-2872 LTSQNMGTNDETDIY
+2872 
-2887 SKYKNHPELIP
+2887 
-2898 IFKKYKDISPKEANY
+2898 
-2913 IKEKYPQYYSDY
+2913 
-2925 KIANRINPNKTD
+2925 
-2937 FDKHRTD
+2937 
-2944 LKVAGTYSMKE
+2944 
-2955 EKEEGAKVLG
+2955 
-2965 TMAGFL
+2965 
-2971 VEPYVTSG
+2971 
-2979 IKKAVTKGGGAVV
+2979 IKK
-2992 NVFKP
+2992 N
-2997 KNLVTQMT
+2997 
-3005 AAESRAARQG
+3005 
-3015 AIVLEEGADGVFRVP
+3015 EEQHDN
-3030 ENVTKPSKSV
+3030 E
-3040 SRGLP
+3040 
-3045 HNTTSSTTEVTG
+3045 
-3057 HTRNVE
+3057 
-3063 RIAQTAGNAS
+3063 
-3073 RNLKTPA
+3073 
-3080 IEYKAPSKPNAVEK
+3080 
-3094 ITTNIEI
+3094 
-3101 TGSKGKNVEIIKK
+3101 
-3114 VDGNT
+3114 
-3119 TITIEKHIP
+3119 
-3128 DIPPAYIIDDMAKG
+3128 
-3142 GMGRTSGNKSY
+3142 GNK
-3153 LENYGGGKASNKM
+3153 K
-3166 PPFANRENIHRNNS
+3166 
-3180 TQNYEFKS
+3180 
-3188 QNNGL
+3188 
-3193 NSGESGFKKNIGS
+3193 
-3206 STTNLSTNNYFNTSL
+3206 
-3221 EQPPT
+3221 
-3226 LTPKYPI
+3226 
-3233 TIYNPGFAAVQESD
+3233 
-3247 YLNAV
+3247 
-3252 RVINKD
+3252 
-3258 GSSNIPKGTGLA
+3258 
-3270 TIDNRPYI
+3270 
-3278 KDGKPKGRPSYRKE
+3278 
-3292 FEYDL
+3292 
-3297 YVQYL
+3297 
-3302 QKYNI
+3302 
-3307 TKPADAI
+3307 
-3314 VRDEITGEVINW
+3314 
-3326 LPGQPRKD
+3326 
-3334 VVDFGHLPKEK
+3334 
-3345 YSDIFYKEYLTENW
+3345 
-3359 KPDKLKNWYNDP
+3359 
-3371 KNYRFETPHT
+3371 
-3381 NRSHAYENITTPLL
+3381 
-3395 PQFNSPVIPLLEYKT
+3395 
-3410 VPLLEYKPDYINN
+3410 
-3423 IENIIQ
+3423 
-3429 KQQMKIPTK
+3429 

>member
-1 MYSRNKI
+1 MYSRDKI
-8 FNKITAAI
+8 LNKITAAI

-118 SNIEGYLEALSR
+118 SDIEGYLEALSR

-142 IYLNSAGTI
+142 IYLNGAGTI

-229 SNHGI
+229 SKHGI

-294 EINGSEYNQAELA
+294 EINGTEYNQAELA

-333 LNGDTQN
+333 LNGNTQN

-347 ENFNT
+347 GNFNT
-352 KSLLNTGDINVAGN
+352 RSLLNTGDINVAGN
-366 FKADDLKNVLAAV
+366 FKADDFKNILAAV

-451 NNFTTSDLQNDGKIF
+451 NNFTTSNLQNDGKIF

-478 TGEISAVGKISSD
+478 TGEITAVGKISSD

-537 GGNLSGKDAVSSG
+537 GGNLSGKDTVSSG

-563 NDGEIFTNEDLRA
+563 NDGEIFTNEDLQA

-583 KIASSG
+583 KIASAG

-636 EIATNG
+636 EIATNA

-684 AGEISAAGDVSTDDL
+684 AGEISATGDVSTDDL
-699 KTSGK
+699 KTSGR
-704 IFAKNLESDDLDN
+704 ISAKNLESEDLDN

-730 NIKNTGD
+730 NIKNTGE

-897 ITTSDSMTNSGNIEG
+897 ITTSDSMINSGNIEG
-912 KNLDITGLEFTNS
+912 KNLNVTGLEFTNS
-925 GKILAD
+925 GKISAD

-968 NSINSNNATVSNS
+968 NSINSNNATISNS

-1026 TVLTTDQDLNLV
+1026 TILTTNQDLNLV

-1079 ASNAVIIDG
+1079 ASNTVIIDG

-1126 KSKVLNNKDKSIYSG
+1126 KSKVLNNKDKSIYGG

-1205 YETWDGIRLS
+1205 YETWDGIKLS
-1215 ESEVANEW
+1215 ESEVASKW
-1223 LYNDDNSWSKKGVG
+1223 LLNDNGGWKKKTSG
-1237 HIRKKA
+1237 HTRKKA
-1243 RRDQR
+1243 RKEQ
-1248 KWFERQVQNNNNSR
+1248 KEWFEKQIQNNNRSES
-1262 FKSYL
+1262 KSYL
-1267 FTKYEQYY
+1267 LTKYEQFF
-1275 RPLLGHMNLL
+1275 RSILGHTNVDDS
-1285 NPKKETG
+1285 KKVAG
-1292 STENPKISLVG
+1292 SAKDPTIPLVG
-1303 KLKSKATTEYG
+1303 KLKSKASTEYG
-1314 KMIASGNIIINSGN
+1314 KVLANGNITINSGN
-1328 VKNKDSLI
+1328 FKNKDSLI
-1336 SGGGLVNINATNF
+1336 SGGGLVNITATNF
-1349 ENSVTIDDKNPI
+1349 ENSVSIDDKNPI
-1361 QLKNGK
+1361 KLKNGR
-1367 ELLGIN
+1367 EVLDLN
-1373 IQQKHHIRTILT
+1373 IKQGTHHHIPRTTLVAVHTRDMID
-1385 AYYKR
+1385 
-1390 EMTTGDIGYAAGQ
+1390 GDIGYATGQ
-1403 PSIIEGS
+1403 PSIIEGA

-1432 NNGGATGKALISSN
+1432 NNGGATGKAILTPVLL
-1446 SIGINK
+1446 GVNK
-1452 GTGSAN
+1452 GTSSNNGQVGISAN
-1458 GAVQVAGNALLS
+1458 GAVDKFNSIFNGNS
-1470 KVNSGFNGNLQV
+1470 KVNGNG
-1482 NGSSNNSFDR
+1482 NNSFDR

-1715 ISGDRTFISSV
+1715 ISGDRTYINSV
-1726 GNIENIGGKIKGNEV
+1726 GNIENIGGSINGQDLVSV
-1741 VGLISENGNVINNTT
+1741 VSQNGDVVNKTT
-1756 KRKLGFN
+1756 TREIGYN
-1763 NGEFDRSWHE
+1763 NGEFDRSRYTE
-1773 EIGSIG
+1773 LASIG
-1779 QISSNGLTFIK
+1779 EISSNGNTYIEGKNYTSTGAVTSGDTVKINASENININALKLTGEQKFGRDEDNYGSYGFVNHLKSFVNGTDEVMMISGK
-1790 GNSYESTGG
+1790 DTNISGSQVASFGNVNINAQNINITNVVNSESMESKHVNSGFLSTERKAKNSYVEDNQGSQIFGNNVLLNSKKDTSVIASDVMANKDRFGNGG
-1799 ILNTN
+1799 NIL
-1804 HLELDVNKFNVSA
+1804 
-1817 LSLSGEDKFGKG
+1817 
-1829 SNNYTKYGATE
+1829 
-1840 HLGGEVTANSTS
+1840 VTAGNNVNILSDTTS
-1852 GRIGDL
+1852 Q
-1858 NLTGSAFIGGD
+1858 S
-1869 TQGLKIGK
+1869 
-1877 VNVESAVN
+1877 S
-1885 SYDLE
+1885 S
-1890 SKQTSKN
+1890 SMTSK
-1897 TVSKSSTYIKS
+1897 SKS
-1908 HQEENVAGN
+1908 
-1917 LQLSGARIEGNLT
+1917 
-1930 GIGSNIDLGENTF
+1930 IGSLNIGNKGRADGMAQIIQ
-1943 VGGKLTTDS
+1943 
-1952 RELHNSFYEKN
+1952 NS
-1963 TSRGFSA
+1963 SHLSA
-1970 GISHGTASLNYG
+1970 
-1982 KSSSAYDEKD
+1982 
-1992 TINAKSNLRIGDGSV
+1992 
-2007 LNNGAEITATNFE
+2007 NG
-2020 YGNIQI
+2020 GNIV
-2026 NNGDVKYGARIDTRD
+2026 VKSGKDILIGASELQSTE
-2041 VKTTSRSSNFGV
+2041 
-2053 SIGINSPIK
+2053 SI
-2062 DRIEQAAGAVKQ
+2062 
-2074 ARRGDTIG
+2074 
-2082 GLVAGVNSVT
+2082 GLVAGGNVLVT
-2092 GTVNGMS
+2092 GLDERYGESSSKSKGGMFRGGHLYKGNS
-2099 QNISRLDGNRATMQ
+2099 ENETNQNITNKESVLEAGKDILVKGENIGIIGSDFDAGKDINVDAKNGIIVKSRNEVYSSENQKNESKVGFFAKGHNLSFEAGIEAKSKSDASAINQIKPDESTLVANGNINLKSGENIYFEGDAASGRDISLDSKNIFIADSEGRVEYTNESKETRVSFGIDMNFNNIPKTIESFKNYYKGLERLRHLEDLVTPIRKLAKGDDLLEAFHGREKAINGFNDLFAGPAEGSGKAGLYVKASIDRTSSSGNEGITERTGLTAGNNINIRGTEKVGIRGADIKSYNDINIQ
-2113 DIQAGNFK
+2113 TKNLNIQASKSDIANQNKAYGISGEINTLEPSLS
-2121 VNNDFYVSGG
+2121 VSGYYNSGKTEGYIYNNAKIDAANNLNIQIDNGTIKGANISANNLNVAVKNNLEVESLQDYEKMRQMG
-2131 INARFNTSRSS
+2131 INAS
-2142 NNSHTESAVVTTMKP
+2142 V
-2157 MNENSSITYNNVNNI
+2157 
-2172 TYQGTQ
+2172 
-2178 AQGGTFIYNNVKNIQ
+2178 
-2193 KEAVEL
+2193 
-2199 HNSYSSKNSGF
+2199 
-2210 GAGVS
+2210 
-2215 AGIGSN
+2215 
-2221 GQIKPSSIGGNVSAS
+2221 GNVTGEN
-2236 RSNLNTTETV
+2236 RSYGGGVNYTGRDKNW
-2246 YQNGNFQ
+2246 
-2253 NVNEVH
+2253 VNEQ
-2259 NNTGTMT
+2259 TS
-2266 LSGFNQ
+2266 L
-2272 EGGKVTGNIGKLVV
+2272 IG
-2286 ESRQN
+2286 R
-2291 TSTTTGSS
+2291 
-2299 SGIGIGISANGMPN
+2299 N
-2313 SVNVNGSRTNGS
+2313 SVNVEVGNKLTIAGAKIANEENGIDKGNLIVKANEIEAHDIVSKDNFLALDGNVNITRKDIYKQGKIDEKYENDGGIGFAGSELEKVSRATIGNGTIVTNQDIVGVNRDISKSDEKTKDVEVKRVGLDYNDERREWGEVNAIISENAGTIGRFTDKISFIPQFVAGKSNEETFKNATFRTIRKVEDAIDQFSINGIELGNAFFGLLPTSGQYGGVGEQLVKTFIKDKNPIYKLVARVDEKGKIVTEYRLIDRLGELKPDKDGKVRVFANGMAEELERAGANAINQYMTEEDYERLKNNPDETFEVGLVYNKTRGRIWDGIESGIGKIQNGSPNNFG
-2325 RAFVDN
+2325 
-2331 QSSFIVGEGSN
+2331 
-2342 LHVGTVE
+2342 L
-2349 NTGAII
+2349 
-2355 GKQSENGT
+2355 
-2363 TFKADKYV
+2363 
-2371 GHDIQNYDTMTTT
+2371 TT
-2384 GVSLGTSL
+2384 GVSRGMKDALSTYD
-2392 GKSPRVTNI
+2392 PNVTYEVRGYSQGNI
-2401 GFNQDD
+2401 NLEGALNDTINKGEKFAFI
-2407 RDKQGVTRN
+2407 
-2416 TVVGNV
+2416 GNNRL
-2422 EIGEASGSPINR
+2422 ELSHSGSP
-2434 DVTKANEVTRDEHH
+2434 KADMVFVDLAKKAGAKEGSV
-2448 STNVNVESQTIE
+2448 VNIGSASNIKDTI
-2460 YATNPT
+2460 TS
-2466 KFKEDLEVA
+2466 EVA
-2475 ILEGKATGETVLKTI
+2475 G
-2490 ENLVNGGKEDIGDP
+2490 LVKG
-2504 ERRSLNE
+2504 L
-2511 IKEAVIRVK
+2511 
-2520 TAPEMTAIATGDLNS
+2520 
-2535 QEVLDTLKINGIEK
+2535 
-2549 FNPDDPDLPENVR
+2549 
-2562 ARLDEL
+2562 
-2568 EKDGKSVKAF
+2568 
-2578 YDKTTNKI
+2578 
-2586 FVNENL
+2586 
-2592 TDDAEIRASVAR
+2592 
-2604 EWKISEDLKDG
+2604 ISEMSPLRMT
-2615 KGKANDE
+2615 E
-2622 DQLKSTVAGELAYD
+2622 D
-2636 DMMKRAREGK
+2636 
-2646 TGSISTGELNE
+2646 
-2657 AVMDINSEITAD
+2657 
-2669 KWERTKLFFRTLG
+2669 F
-2682 NLGAGATNMVV
+2682 
-2693 QGNKAVGNIIVAGY
+2693 NKAVAEYEKKPPKNKISKTPII
-2707 HYATGN
+2707 
-2713 KQAGDARMRRAI
+2713 
-2725 NNANNVMSQPGKTI
+2725 
-2739 RTIQTDV
+2739 
-2746 RQTAAK
+2746 
-2752 INKEKEEKRRKT
+2752 
-2764 RQRRQQ
+2764 
-2770 KIAKENRNNE
+2770 
-2780 SKQAISSLRQQIKE
+2780 
-2794 TKDPQKRKKLQEQ
+2794 
-2807 LDMVEPHPVKE
+2807 
-2818 ILKSGTELIE
+2818 
-2828 NSAVFNVVN
+2828 
-2837 KGLGGA
+2837 GGA
-2843 LEKGLDRAL
+2843 LQTYQEYALVGLPELYYRDNKNKEHIGDFNIDEVKKIVKTQDL
-2852 EKGFTFF
+2852 KGFEGLENVKSIQDLYYNYPKMYKAFNKYVSEHHRLYF
-2859 TGSTTA
+2859 NKD
-2865 SVGGLFL
+2865 VGIAV
-2872 LTSQNMGTNDETDIY
+2872 DIMKQEEIKIE
-2887 SKYKNHPELIP
+2887 SLKNH
-2898 IFKKYKDISPKEANY
+2898 
-2913 IKEKYPQYYSDY
+2913 KEKDSREKYENALREQKRLIDQRKENVKDMLMNVPRVNPDY
-2925 KIANRINPNKTD
+2925 GKDMDKDLFNARDNALTEQLNKDFPRNNPYRNINPD
-2937 FDKHRTD
+2937 
-2944 LKVAGTYSMKE
+2944 
-2955 EKEEGAKVLG
+2955 EGLN
-2965 TMAGFL
+2965 M
-2971 VEPYVTSG
+2971 P
-2979 IKKAVTKGGGAVV
+2979 
-2992 NVFKP
+2992 KP
-2997 KNLVTQMT
+2997 
-3005 AAESRAARQG
+3005 
-3015 AIVLEEGADGVFRVP
+3015 
-3030 ENVTKPSKSV
+3030 
-3040 SRGLP
+3040 
-3045 HNTTSSTTEVTG
+3045 
-3057 HTRNVE
+3057 
-3063 RIAQTAGNAS
+3063 
-3073 RNLKTPA
+3073 
-3080 IEYKAPSKPNAVEK
+3080 
-3094 ITTNIEI
+3094 EI
-3101 TGSKGKNVEIIKK
+3101 
-3114 VDGNT
+3114 
-3119 TITIEKHIP
+3119 
-3128 DIPPAYIIDDMAKG
+3128 
-3142 GMGRTSGNKSY
+3142 
-3153 LENYGGGKASNKM
+3153 
-3166 PPFANRENIHRNNS
+3166 NRE
-3180 TQNYEFKS
+3180 KS
-3188 QNNGL
+3188 QNINEQL
-3193 NSGESGFKKNIGS
+3193 KK
-3206 STTNLSTNNYFNTSL
+3206 LR
-3221 EQPPT
+3221 E
-3226 LTPKYPI
+3226 
-3233 TIYNPGFAAVQESD
+3233 
-3247 YLNAV
+3247 
-3252 RVINKD
+3252 RVGN
-3258 GSSNIPKGTGLA
+3258 
-3270 TIDNRPYI
+3270 
-3278 KDGKPKGRPSYRKE
+3278 
-3292 FEYDL
+3292 
-3297 YVQYL
+3297 
-3302 QKYNI
+3302 
-3307 TKPADAI
+3307 
-3314 VRDEITGEVINW
+3314 
-3326 LPGQPRKD
+3326 
-3334 VVDFGHLPKEK
+3334 
-3345 YSDIFYKEYLTENW
+3345 
-3359 KPDKLKNWYNDP
+3359 
-3371 KNYRFETPHT
+3371 
-3381 NRSHAYENITTPLL
+3381 
-3395 PQFNSPVIPLLEYKT
+3395 
-3410 VPLLEYKPDYINN
+3410 
-3423 IENIIQ
+3423 
-3429 KQQMKIPTK
+3429 

>member
-1 MYSRNKI
+1 MKEKNKI
-8 FNKITAAI
+8 LRKLTVT
-16 LLIMLNINILADGL
+16 LLLNVFSFNILADGL
-30 KLDPNSRYNTK
+30 QVDPNSRYNTK

-118 SNIEGYLEALSR
+118 SDIEGYLEALSR

-142 IYLNSAGTI
+142 IYLNGAGTI

-229 SNHGI
+229 SKHGI

-294 EINGSEYNQAELA
+294 EINGTEYNQAELA

-319 IKLNGETQAAGDIN
+319 IRLNGETQAAGDIN
-333 LNGDTQN
+333 LNGNTQN
-340 NSKIYSE
+340 SSKIYSE
-347 ENFNT
+347 GNFNT
-352 KSLLNTGDINVAGN
+352 GSLLNTGDINVVGN
-366 FKADDLKNVLAAV
+366 FKADDFKNVLAAV

-399 KSTGIDGKLNN
+399 RSTGIDGKLNN
-410 SGNLTSIE
+410 SGNLTSVD
-418 KITVKNDILNS
+418 KITVKNDILNF

-451 NNFTTSDLQNDGKIF
+451 NNFTTSNLQNDGKIF

-563 NDGEIFTNEDLRA
+563 NDGEIFTNEDLQA

-583 KIASSG
+583 KIASAG

-658 NFESH
+658 NFES
-663 DLENDGK
+663 E
-670 ILADGKVKARKVKN
+670 
-684 AGEISAAGDVSTDDL
+684 
-699 KTSGK
+699 
-704 IFAKNLESDDLDN
+704 DLDN

-730 NIKNTGD
+730 NIKNTGE

-773 ESGKSLTVSKNIKN
+773 ESGKSLTVSKNIRN

-849 KNVNNSG
+849 SNVNNSG

-897 ITTSDSMTNSGNIEG
+897 ITTSDSMINNGNIEG

-925 GKILAD
+925 GKISAN

-958 LTNTKEMLAV
+958 LTNIKEMLAV
-968 NSINSNNATVSNS
+968 NSINSNNATVLNS

-1126 KSKVLNNKDKSIYSG
+1126 KSKVLNNKDKSIYGG

-1205 YETWDGIRLS
+1205 YETWDGIKLT
-1215 ESEVANEW
+1215 EQEIKNEW
-1223 LYNDDNSWSKKGVG
+1223 AIDDGYDWGHGHYKDAIDDQKAEFEKFVAKNKNSRLKTYLLTKHEDFLRSKLGQDLGNDDT
-1237 HIRKKA
+1237 
-1243 RRDQR
+1243 
-1248 KWFERQVQNNNNSR
+1248 
-1262 FKSYL
+1262 FK
-1267 FTKYEQYY
+1267 
-1275 RPLLGHMNLL
+1275 
-1285 NPKKETG
+1285 TG
-1292 STENPKISLVG
+1292 SALFPTEELTE
-1303 KLKSKATTEYG
+1303 KLKSNANTEYG

-1336 SGGGLVNINATNF
+1336 SGGGLVNINAANF
-1349 ENSVTIDDKNPI
+1349 ENSVTIDTSTPIKLKKGYDLYEINVEKRSHGYDMTIFHDRKMDTKNF
-1361 QLKNGK
+1361 LV
-1367 ELLGIN
+1367 
-1373 IQQKHHIRTILT
+1373 
-1385 AYYKR
+1385 
-1390 EMTTGDIGYAAGQ
+1390 GYAAGQ

-1422 SIEAGNGKVL
+1422 PNEYGNGKEYE
-1432 NNGGATGKALISSN
+1432 NGGAIGKTLISS
-1446 SIGINK
+1446 SSFGINK
-1452 GTGSAN
+1452 GTSSNNGQVGISAN
-1458 GAVQVAGNALLS
+1458 GAVD
-1470 KVNSGFNGNLQV
+1470 KFNSIFNGNSKV

-1708 TTNLLSE
+1708 TNNLLSE
-1715 ISGDRTFISSV
+1715 ISGDQTYINAV

-1741 VGLISENGNVINNTT
+1741 VALISENGKVVNDTT
-1756 KRKLGFN
+1756 KRRIGYD
-1763 NGEFDRSWHE
+1763 NGRYDSSWHD
-1773 EIGSIG
+1773 EIASLGE
-1779 QISSNGLTFIK
+1779 ISSNGTTYIK
-1790 GNSYESTGG
+1790 ANEYTTTGG
-1799 ILNTN
+1799 ILSTKNMIW
-1804 HLELDVNKFNVSA
+1804 DVNKLNADA
-1817 LSLSGEDKFGKG
+1817 LKLSGEDRNGYSEDNFGRY
-1829 SNNYTKYGATE
+1829 SQTT
-1840 HLGGEVTANSTS
+1840 HLGAGIVADATS
-1852 GRIGDL
+1852 GRIGDM
-1858 NLTGSAFIGGD
+1858 NLVGSTFAGGD
-1869 TQGLKIGK
+1869 TRNLQIGK
-1877 VNVESAVN
+1877 VNVESVVN
-1885 SYDLE
+1885 VYESE
-1890 SKQTSKN
+1890 SKRTNKGFM
-1897 TVSKSSTYIKS
+1897 SSDSSYFNN
-1908 HQEENVAGN
+1908 HEEENVTGN

-1982 KSSSAYDEKD
+1982 KSSSTYDEKD

-2007 LNNGAEITATNFE
+2007 LNNGTEITATNFE

-2041 VKTTSRSSNFGV
+2041 VHTSSKSSGFTI
-2053 SIGINSPIK
+2053 SAGINSPALDRAKQVGQAVSQIK
-2062 DRIEQAAGAVKQ
+2062 N
-2074 ARRGDTIG
+2074 GDTAG
-2082 GLVAGVNSVT
+2082 GAMEAVNAATGTIKGLADNQGTRQINYDTNGSVGKQGVKNASANNNFYANIGVNA
-2092 GTVNGMS
+2092 G
-2099 QNISRLDGNRATMQ
+2099 IS
-2113 DIQAGNFK
+2113 K
-2121 VNNDFYVSGG
+2121 SKS
-2131 INARFNTSRSS
+2131 TS
-2142 NNSHTESAVVTTMKP
+2142 NSHTESAVVTTMKP
-2157 MNENSSITYNNVNNI
+2157 ADENSSITYNNVNNI
-2172 TYQGTQ
+2172 THQGTQ
-2178 AQGGTFIYNNVKNIQ
+2178 AQGGTFIYNNVANIQ

-2199 HNSYSSKNSGF
+2199 HNSYTSSSSSRGINA
-2210 GAGVS
+2210 GAT
-2215 AGIGSN
+2215 IGYGHKLQTTGN
-2221 GQIKPSSIGGNVSAS
+2221 GGSISAS
-2236 RSNLNTTETV
+2236 QSNQNTVETV
-2246 YQNGNFQ
+2246 YANGNFK

-2259 NNTGTMT
+2259 NNTGSMV
-2266 LSGFNQ
+2266 LNGFNQ

-2299 SGIGIGISANGMPN
+2299 SGMSLGISANGVPS
-2313 SVNVNGSRTNGS
+2313 SVNINGSRTNGD

-2331 QSSFIVGEGSN
+2331 QSTFIIGEGSN
-2342 LHVGTVE
+2342 LHVGTLE
-2349 NTGAII
+2349 NTGAVV
-2355 GKQSENGT
+2355 GKEGNS
-2363 TFKADKYV
+2363 TFKIDTYV
-2371 GHDIQNYDTMTTT
+2371 GKDIQNHDTMKTT
-2384 GVSLGTSL
+2384 GGSLGISTEEP
-2392 GKSPRVTNI
+2392 KITNV
-2401 GFNQDD
+2401 GFNQDS
-2407 RDKQGVTRN
+2407 RDKQGITRN
-2416 TVVGNV
+2416 TVVGDV
-2422 EIGEASGSPINR
+2422 EIAGAEGSPINR
-2434 DVTKANEVTRDEHH
+2434 DITRANEVTKDKQY
-2448 STNVNVESQTIE
+2448 STKINVESQTIE
-2460 YATNPT
+2460 YATNP
-2466 KFKEDLEVA
+2466 
-2475 ILEGKATGETVLKTI
+2475 GKL
-2490 ENLVNGGKEDIGDP
+2490 KEDIGKAKEEISDIKWAIDKSIHDMGDDNRNFFGQLSEVRLSKTIDNITSQRLIGKTVGTEIADVFKDAYKDLGYDINIIFSDP
-2504 ERRSLNE
+2504 KNSPQLLDENDKPKTGTAYVRDENGKK
-2511 IKEAVIRVK
+2511 IKTI
-2520 TAPEMTAIATGDLNS
+2520 I
-2535 QEVLDTLKINGIEK
+2535 INGE
-2549 FNPDDPDLPENVR
+2549 DPKNATKAGLIGTIVEEGSHVI
-2562 ARLDEL
+2562 
-2568 EKDGKSVKAF
+2568 GKV
-2578 YDKTTNKI
+2578 
-2586 FVNENL
+2586 
-2592 TDDAEIRASVAR
+2592 
-2604 EWKISEDLKDG
+2604 
-2615 KGKANDE
+2615 
-2622 DQLKSTVAGELAYD
+2622 
-2636 DMMKRAREGK
+2636 EGRQRK
-2646 TGSISTGELNE
+2646 TG
-2657 AVMDINSEITAD
+2657 
-2669 KWERTKLFFRTLG
+2669 
-2682 NLGAGATNMVV
+2682 
-2693 QGNKAVGNIIVAGY
+2693 
-2707 HYATGN
+2707 
-2713 KQAGDARMRRAI
+2713 
-2725 NNANNVMSQPGKTI
+2725 
-2739 RTIQTDV
+2739 TD
-2746 RQTAAK
+2746 
-2752 INKEKEEKRRKT
+2752 
-2764 RQRRQQ
+2764 
-2770 KIAKENRNNE
+2770 
-2780 SKQAISSLRQQIKE
+2780 
-2794 TKDPQKRKKLQEQ
+2794 
-2807 LDMVEPHPVKE
+2807 
-2818 ILKSGTELIE
+2818 
-2828 NSAVFNVVN
+2828 
-2837 KGLGGA
+2837 
-2843 LEKGLDRAL
+2843 EKGLESTGRASN
-2852 EKGFTFF
+2852 EYF
-2859 TGSTTA
+2859 
-2865 SVGGLFL
+2865 V
-2872 LTSQNMGTNDETDIY
+2872 E
-2887 SKYKNHPELIP
+2887 
-2898 IFKKYKDISPKEANY
+2898 KYKDDNTPISIHSDGKDYSNVDFGENVGDKANEFADVGSTSIIPGLSYKFNMSGDEARKYVDQQLTSIFGTSVNWNDYFNVKNVEYREKMNYYFGLAKNTLRVKKIIGTFKKSGNTY
-2913 IKEKYPQYYSDY
+2913 IKIVQDNNKEMILKELPETEALYHNLKIVNGEIHMNFTNLNRKFVQDDGYELITTKNLKQLKGDPVNQATYNTYSYLATIMTKNKSINLWDKIKGSGDGLKHLDTDVKFWTLYGTSPQDPTNNKVSYNNMPSLYDQRQRL
-2925 KIANRINPNKTD
+2925 ANRSLGKSIVDNYDIYKKAASYHNNNLSLTQ
-2937 FDKHRTD
+2937 
-2944 LKVAGTYSMKE
+2944 LE
-2955 EKEEGAKVLG
+2955 NLEKN
-2965 TMAGFL
+2965 M
-2971 VEPYVTSG
+2971 SG
-2979 IKKAVTKGGGAVV
+2979 IKKLTGNEQV
-2992 NVFKP
+2992 NKI
-2997 KNLVTQMT
+2997 KSIL
-3005 AAESRAARQG
+3005 
-3015 AIVLEEGADGVFRVP
+3015 GV
-3030 ENVTKPSKSV
+3030 K
-3040 SRGLP
+3040 
-3045 HNTTSSTTEVTG
+3045 
-3057 HTRNVE
+3057 
-3063 RIAQTAGNAS
+3063 
-3073 RNLKTPA
+3073 
-3080 IEYKAPSKPNAVEK
+3080 
-3094 ITTNIEI
+3094 
-3101 TGSKGKNVEIIKK
+3101 
-3114 VDGNT
+3114 
-3119 TITIEKHIP
+3119 
-3128 DIPPAYIIDDMAKG
+3128 
-3142 GMGRTSGNKSY
+3142 
-3153 LENYGGGKASNKM
+3153 
-3166 PPFANRENIHRNNS
+3166 
-3180 TQNYEFKS
+3180 
-3188 QNNGL
+3188 
-3193 NSGESGFKKNIGS
+3193 
-3206 STTNLSTNNYFNTSL
+3206 
-3221 EQPPT
+3221 
-3226 LTPKYPI
+3226 
-3233 TIYNPGFAAVQESD
+3233 
-3247 YLNAV
+3247 
-3252 RVINKD
+3252 
-3258 GSSNIPKGTGLA
+3258 
-3270 TIDNRPYI
+3270 
-3278 KDGKPKGRPSYRKE
+3278 
-3292 FEYDL
+3292 
-3297 YVQYL
+3297 
-3302 QKYNI
+3302 
-3307 TKPADAI
+3307 
-3314 VRDEITGEVINW
+3314 
-3326 LPGQPRKD
+3326 
-3334 VVDFGHLPKEK
+3334 
-3345 YSDIFYKEYLTENW
+3345 
-3359 KPDKLKNWYNDP
+3359 
-3371 KNYRFETPHT
+3371 
-3381 NRSHAYENITTPLL
+3381 
-3395 PQFNSPVIPLLEYKT
+3395 
-3410 VPLLEYKPDYINN
+3410 
-3423 IENIIQ
+3423 
-3429 KQQMKIPTK
+3429 

>member
-1 MYSRNKI
+1 MYSRDKI
-8 FNKITAAI
+8 LNKITAAI

-118 SNIEGYLEALSR
+118 SDIEGYLEALSR

-142 IYLNSAGTI
+142 IYLNGAGTI

-229 SNHGI
+229 SKHGI

-294 EINGSEYNQAELA
+294 EINGTEYNQAELA

-319 IKLNGETQAAGDIN
+319 IRLNGETQAAGDIN
-333 LNGDTQN
+333 LNGNTQN

-347 ENFNT
+347 GNFNT
-352 KSLLNTGDINVAGN
+352 GSLLNTGDINVAGN
-366 FKADDLKNVLAAV
+366 FKADDFKNVLAAV

-399 KSTGIDGKLNN
+399 RSTGIDGKLNN

-418 KITVKNDILNS
+418 KITVKNDILNL

-442 AVSSGIIVA
+442 GVSSGMIVA
-451 NNFTTSDLQNDGKIF
+451 NNFTTSNLQNDGKIF

-563 NDGEIFTNEDLRA
+563 NDGEIFTNEDLQA

-583 KIASSG
+583 KIASAG

-704 IFAKNLESDDLDN
+704 ISAKNLESEDLDN

-730 NIKNTGD
+730 NIKNTGE

-761 TVSGELENGGDL
+761 TVSGELENSGDL

-849 KNVNNSG
+849 GNVNNSG

-897 ITTSDSMTNSGNIEG
+897 ITTSDSMINGGNIEG
-912 KNLDITGLEFTNS
+912 KNLDITGLEFTNT
-925 GKILAD
+925 GKISAD
-931 NIRARVNDTKNNGS
+931 NIRARVNDTKNNGN

-968 NSINSNNATVSNS
+968 NDINSNNATVSNS

-1002 ILSGEIS
+1002 ILSGEVS

-1079 ASNAVIIDG
+1079 ASSAVIIDG

-1126 KSKVLNNKDKSIYSG
+1126 KSKVLNNKDKSIYGG

-1193 GRVTGLGNYEKY
+1193 GRVSNLGSYEKY
-1205 YETWDGIRLS
+1205 YETWDNRIL
-1215 ESEVANEW
+1215 
-1223 LYNDDNSWSKKGVG
+1223 
-1237 HIRKKA
+1237 
-1243 RRDQR
+1243 
-1248 KWFERQVQNNNNSR
+1248 
-1262 FKSYL
+1262 
-1267 FTKYEQYY
+1267 
-1275 RPLLGHMNLL
+1275 
-1285 NPKKETG
+1285 
-1292 STENPKISLVG
+1292 TENEVKTLWIDSDKDRETVTKNKDKRWMG
-1303 KLKSKATTEYG
+1303 FRARYIDKLKNRQNTSSKIPSLLLSQDENTLKQLTQTHTKIQTGTPEIPQKALKGKIKSNATTEYG
-1314 KMIASGNIIINSGN
+1314 KMIASGNIIINSGD

-1349 ENSVTIDDKNPI
+1349 ENSVTLGNAVKLKDGVEKINYEKWKVKHGI
-1361 QLKNGK
+1361 QWKL
-1367 ELLGIN
+1367 
-1373 IQQKHHIRTILT
+1373 R
-1385 AYYKR
+1385 AYYNR
-1390 EMTTGDIGYAAGQ
+1390 DLVDGGIGYESGQ
-1403 PSIIEGS
+1403 PSIIEGA

-1432 NNGGATGKALISSN
+1432 NNGGATGKAILTPVLL
-1446 SIGINK
+1446 GVNK
-1452 GTGSAN
+1452 GTSSNNGQVGISAN
-1458 GAVQVAGNALLS
+1458 GAVDKFNSIFNGNS
-1470 KVNSGFNGNLQV
+1470 KVNGNG
-1482 NGSSNNSFDR
+1482 NNSFDR

-1726 GNIENIGGKIKGNEV
+1726 GNIENIGGKIRGNEV
-1741 VGLISENGNVINNTT
+1741 IGLISENGNVINNTT
-1756 KRKLGFN
+1756 KRKVGFN

-1799 ILNTN
+1799 MLSTD
-1804 HLELDVNKFNVSA
+1804 HLALDVNKVSLNA
-1817 LSLSGEDKFGKG
+1817 LSLSGEDKFGSGG
-1829 SNNYTKYGATE
+1829 SNFSRYAETT
-1840 HLGGEVTANSTS
+1840 HLGAGVSANSAE
-1852 GRIGDL
+1852 GRIGNL
-1858 NLTGSAFIGGD
+1858 NLRGSSFIAGD
-1869 TQGLKIGK
+1869 TTGLTVTG
-1877 VNVESAVN
+1877 NVKAESAVN
-1885 SYDLE
+1885 SYENE
-1890 SKQTSKN
+1890 SRN
-1897 TVSKSSTYIKS
+1897 TNKGFMSSKSSYRNS
-1908 HQEENVAGN
+1908 HAEENSASNLMLGKNAVITGN
-1917 LQLSGARIEGNLT
+1917 VE
-1930 GIGSNIDLGENTF
+1930 GIGSNIVLGENTF
-1943 VGGKLTTDS
+1943 VGGKVTTDS
-1952 RELHNSFYEKN
+1952 RELHNSYYEKN
-1963 TSRGFSA
+1963 KSKGFTG
-1970 GISHGTASLNYG
+1970 GISHGTISAGYG
-1982 KSSSAYDEKD
+1982 KSQSTYDEKS
-1992 TINAKSNLRIGDGSV
+1992 TVNAKSNLQVGNGSV
-2007 LNNGAEITATNFE
+2007 LNRGAEITATNFE

-2026 NNGDVKYGARIDTRD
+2026 NNGDVKYGAKIDTRD
-2041 VKTTSRSSNFGV
+2041 VHTSSKSSGFTI
-2053 SIGINSPIK
+2053 SAGINSPALDRAKQVGRAVSQIK
-2062 DRIEQAAGAVKQ
+2062 N
-2074 ARRGDTIG
+2074 GDTAG
-2082 GLVAGVNSVT
+2082 GAMEAVNAVT
-2092 GTVNGMS
+2092 GTIKGLAENQGTRQTNYVNGSVGAKGARDAMANS
-2099 QNISRLDGNRATMQ
+2099 NFYANIGVN
-2113 DIQAGNFK
+2113 AGFT
-2121 VNNDFYVSGG
+2121 
-2131 INARFNTSRSS
+2131 RSRS
-2142 NNSHTESAVVTTMKP
+2142 NSSAHTEGAAVTTLKP
-2157 MNENSSITYNNVNNI
+2157 MDENSSITYNNVNNI

-2178 AQGGTFIYNNVKNIQ
+2178 AQGGTFIYNNIANIQ

-2199 HNSYSSKNSGF
+2199 HNSYTSSSSSRGMNA
-2210 GAGVS
+2210 GAT
-2215 AGIGSN
+2215 IGYGHKIQTTGN
-2221 GQIKPSSIGGNVSAS
+2221 GGSISAS
-2236 RSNLNTTETV
+2236 QSNQNTVETV
-2246 YQNGNFQ
+2246 YANGNFR

-2259 NNTGTMT
+2259 NNTGSMV
-2266 LSGFNQ
+2266 LNGFNQ
-2272 EGGKVTGNIGKLVV
+2272 EGGKVTGNIGKV
-2286 ESRQN
+2286 EVISRQN

-2299 SGIGIGISANGMPN
+2299 SGISLGISANGVPS
-2313 SVNVNGSRTNGS
+2313 SVNINGSRTNGD

-2331 QSSFIVGEGSN
+2331 QSTFIVGEGSS
-2342 LHVGTVE
+2342 LHVGTLE
-2349 NTGAII
+2349 NTGAVV
-2355 GKQSENGT
+2355 GKEGNS
-2363 TFKADKYV
+2363 TFKIDSYV
-2371 GHDIQNYDTMTTT
+2371 GKDIQNHDTMKTT
-2384 GVSLGTSL
+2384 GGSVGIST
-2392 GKSPRVTNI
+2392 GKPRITNI
-2401 GFNQDD
+2401 GFNQDS
-2407 RDKQGVTRN
+2407 RDKQGITRN
-2416 TVVGNV
+2416 TVIGDV
-2422 EIGEASGSPINR
+2422 EIGETSGSPINR
-2434 DVTKANEVTRDEHH
+2434 DITRANETTKDTHS
-2448 STNVNVESQTIE
+2448 STNINVESQTIE
-2460 YATNPT
+2460 YATNPS
-2466 KFKEDLEVA
+2466 KL
-2475 ILEGKATGETVLKTI
+2475 
-2490 ENLVNGGKEDIGDP
+2490 KEDIGKAKDEIEAVGAAAKVAFNTIGSKEKNGFFDFLRTERVQETVRNLGYIDTKGKTKEQIAQEMQDKYGEIFAKNGKKLEINFYVNSEVSQDDP
-2504 ERRSLNE
+2504 NGKNKMNSAGFVAEDGSIWLNADNISSISNFNLNSVFGHELTHNVTGKDTELLANFGEARASGFIEKAMDKGYLARTGGGLNWENGSLTEEQKQRLNSYTEENIQNRELTGDDRIDRQLLIDRRSGNAAYARQLVKAQKYIEIYNEMDKEQKENSRPRRQIRHRGRGKYKRQQEKGKQITAKAQKKIQEVDAEDKMARKLGILEAENDLLRNADPKTALDYYAHNGRRNLMISKLNPKGKKLGKALAQSTYVQDNYNYVYSGGE
-2511 IKEAVIRVK
+2511 RTGKIYRDSDIFKTKIDNLSLDIFKEQIQFGGRYKIFDGPQYITSVK
-2520 TAPEMTAIATGDLNS
+2520 TFDDL
-2535 QEVLDTLKINGIEK
+2535 TKISKVMSNNGI
-2549 FNPDDPDLPENVR
+2549 
-2562 ARLDEL
+2562 
-2568 EKDGKSVKAF
+2568 
-2578 YDKTTNKI
+2578 
-2586 FVNENL
+2586 
-2592 TDDAEIRASVAR
+2592 SVAM
-2604 EWKISEDLKDG
+2604 
-2615 KGKANDE
+2615 
-2622 DQLKSTVAGELAYD
+2622 GEVY
-2636 DMMKRAREGK
+2636 
-2646 TGSISTGELNE
+2646 T
-2657 AVMDINSEITAD
+2657 
-2669 KWERTKLFFRTLG
+2669 
-2682 NLGAGATNMVV
+2682 
-2693 QGNKAVGNIIVAGY
+2693 
-2707 HYATGN
+2707 YA
-2713 KQAGDARMRRAI
+2713 
-2725 NNANNVMSQPGKTI
+2725 
-2739 RTIQTDV
+2739 
-2746 RQTAAK
+2746 
-2752 INKEKEEKRRKT
+2752 
-2764 RQRRQQ
+2764 
-2770 KIAKENRNNE
+2770 
-2780 SKQAISSLRQQIKE
+2780 
-2794 TKDPQKRKKLQEQ
+2794 KLQE
-2807 LDMVEPHPVKE
+2807 
-2818 ILKSGTELIE
+2818 
-2828 NSAVFNVVN
+2828 
-2837 KGLGGA
+2837 KGNNPINIDLRGA
-2843 LEKGLDRAL
+2843 
-2852 EKGFTFF
+2852 
-2859 TGSTTA
+2859 
-2865 SVGGLFL
+2865 
-2872 LTSQNMGTNDETDIY
+2872 MY
-2887 SKYKNHPELIP
+2887 
-2898 IFKKYKDISPKEANY
+2898 
-2913 IKEKYPQYYSDY
+2913 
-2925 KIANRINPNKTD
+2925 
-2937 FDKHRTD
+2937 
-2944 LKVAGTYSMKE
+2944 
-2955 EKEEGAKVLG
+2955 
-2965 TMAGFL
+2965 
-2971 VEPYVTSG
+2971 
-2979 IKKAVTKGGGAVV
+2979 
-2992 NVFKP
+2992 
-2997 KNLVTQMT
+2997 
-3005 AAESRAARQG
+3005 
-3015 AIVLEEGADGVFRVP
+3015 
-3030 ENVTKPSKSV
+3030 
-3040 SRGLP
+3040 
-3045 HNTTSSTTEVTG
+3045 
-3057 HTRNVE
+3057 
-3063 RIAQTAGNAS
+3063 TAGM
-3073 RNLKTPA
+3073 
-3080 IEYKAPSKPNAVEK
+3080 
-3094 ITTNIEI
+3094 TN
-3101 TGSKGKNVEIIKK
+3101 SLA
-3114 VDGNT
+3114 NT
-3119 TITIEKHIP
+3119 M
-3128 DIPPAYIIDDMAKG
+3128 MAK
-3142 GMGRTSGNKSY
+3142 SELGNISKLPDY
-3153 LENYGGGKASNKM
+3153 RHIDE
-3166 PPFANRENIHRNNS
+3166 PPVL
-3180 TQNYEFKS
+3180 K
-3188 QNNGL
+3188 
-3193 NSGESGFKKNIGS
+3193 
-3206 STTNLSTNNYFNTSL
+3206 
-3221 EQPPT
+3221 
-3226 LTPKYPI
+3226 
-3233 TIYNPGFAAVQESD
+3233 
-3247 YLNAV
+3247 
-3252 RVINKD
+3252 
-3258 GSSNIPKGTGLA
+3258 
-3270 TIDNRPYI
+3270 
-3278 KDGKPKGRPSYRKE
+3278 
-3292 FEYDL
+3292 
-3297 YVQYL
+3297 
-3302 QKYNI
+3302 
-3307 TKPADAI
+3307 
-3314 VRDEITGEVINW
+3314 
-3326 LPGQPRKD
+3326 
-3334 VVDFGHLPKEK
+3334 
-3345 YSDIFYKEYLTENW
+3345 
-3359 KPDKLKNWYNDP
+3359 DKLKYVFGEATGRKHNIDRSLGMASELSKIGINNTSFGKEVVKDHLIKTYNDSSSIISSKPWYN
-3371 KNYRFETPHT
+3371 NYNGIFY
-3381 NRSHAYENITTPLL
+3381 NKTTRESFLKGVSGGVKIESTWWNNEL
-3395 PQFNSPVIPLLEYKT
+3395 KT
-3410 VPLLEYKPDYINN
+3410 
-3423 IENIIQ
+3423 III
-3429 KQQMKIPTK
+3429 KSSE